1 MAIKSLGQLTV
12 DLVLK
17 TGSYTEGVGRAER
30 ANERLQ
36 KGLKKQRDELA
47 RLVGQIDP
55 VVAEYARID
64 KMEQKLRQNRK
75 RGLLSGDDFDR
86 YLGKL
91 NEMRKSVGQTSI
103 EFDKTGI
110 SAGQMQ
116 AALRGL
122 PAQFTDIAVSLQ
134 GGQKPLTV
142 LLQQGGQLKDMFGGI
157 GPAARAM
164 GGYIAGLVN
173 PFSLAAASAG
183 ALALAYYQGSE
194 EADRY
199 RDAIILTGNASGV
212 TADKLADMARSL
224 DEISG
229 TQRNAAKAI
238 AEIAST
244 GKIAADEIGMV
255 AQAAVMM
262 ESATGKAVS
271 ETVAEFVKLA
281 EEPSKAIAELNKNQN
296 FLTQAVYEQ
305 ITALEKQGRTQ
316 EAVTLA
322 VKTYSE
328 TLNQRTNEIT
338 ENLGYIESA
347 WRSLKNGAAEAWDAI
362 LSVGRSETEYDALSE
377 LNEQIEDAQRR
388 LNNARS
394 MLNSGI
400 ASTGYGTGK
409 VDYSEQ
415 EKAAKKAL
423 ESLTKERDLLSDKI
437 KTQEEEAKKK
447 AEINQL
453 EKDAIEASQAINKV
467 KEEGLSLDEKREKA
481 IKAYLDN
488 IEKIRKANPQ
498 SALLN
503 PKAIE
508 KDLERIKEQFKEPEK
523 RAKAY
528 VDGAGLQM
536 LMRLREQEA
545 ALREQLTTSS
555 KLGSSQQELAKFEQQ
570 IADIKEKKTL
580 TTQQKSLLAEEGAI
594 REQLKK
600 NVAIEN
606 ELALREQAIR
616 IQNMQSAVTSQLAND
631 VQKYEQAL
639 ASYTG
644 DEDKLSRLREEEAIR
659 ADIAKQ
665 IERATAQNLAGKI
678 TNDEL
683 DAQKAMLQQSL
694 DDRLA
699 AQKAYYEKVDELESD
714 WTVGSRKSFDAYVRE
729 ANSAAKQS
737 EKFFTGTFSAM
748 EDAIF
753 KFSTTGKL
761 SFHDFAA
768 SVIADIARIASQKA
782 AAGLLEMG
790 VNIFSSAYG
799 GGAAASAPSTGYDAG
814 FTGGYNSIGFSSGGY
829 TGAGGKY
836 EPAGIVHKGEV
847 VWSQEDV
854 ARAGGLGIVEMLR
867 NGLIGYKEG
876 LKGYASGGVV
886 GGFSDS
892 VSAPQDQS
900 VVIQQQINVPDSQF
914 SGSTNADQ
922 QAVAKAYADSAKL
935 GAREEI
941 MRQLQPGGLIW
952 RAQNNR

>member
-1 MAIKSLGQLTV
+1 MASRSLGNLTV
-12 DLVLK
+12 NMVMN
-17 TGSYTEGVGRAER
+17 TGSFTQGAGRAE
-30 ANERLQ
+30 AAVERLN
-36 KGLKKQRDELA
+36 KAAKKQRDELA

-55 VVAEYARID
+55 VVAEYDRID
-64 KMEQKLRQNRK
+64 KMEEKLRKHRK
-75 RGLLSGDDFDR
+75 DGLLGQEDFDL

-91 NEMRKSVGQTSI
+91 KDMRASVGQASV
-103 EFDKTGI
+103 EFDKNGL
-110 SAGQMQ
+110 SAKQMQ

-134 GGQKPLTV
+134 GGQAPLTV

-157 GPAARAM
+157 GPAAKAM
-164 GGYIAGLVN
+164 GGYVAGLIN

-212 TADKLADMARSL
+212 TADKLADMAKRL
-224 DEISG
+224 DDISG

-305 ITALEKQGRTQ
+305 ITALEKQGKTQ

-347 WRSLKNGAAEAWDAI
+347 WRSLKNGAAEAWDAM

-488 IEKIRKANPQ
+488 IEKIRKSNPQ
-498 SALLN
+498 SALLD

-508 KDLERIKEQFKEPEK
+508 KDLERIKEQFKDPEK

-545 ALREQLTTSS
+545 ALREQLTTSG

-580 TTQQKSLLAEEGAI
+580 TTQQKSLLAEQDAI
-594 REQLKK
+594 RDQLNK
-600 NVAIEN
+600 NIAIEQ

-616 IQNMQSAVTSQLAND
+616 LQNMQASVTAQLAND
-631 VQKYEQAL
+631 IQKYEQSL
-639 ASYTG
+639 ANYGAG
-644 DEDKLSRLREEEAIR
+644 DEALKRLREEQAIR
-659 ADIAKQ
+659 DDIAKQ
-665 IERATAQNLAGKI
+665 MERATSQNLAGKI
-678 TNDEL
+678 SNDEL
-683 DAQKAMLQQSL
+683 DSQRALLETSLQ
-694 DDRLA
+694 DRLA
-699 AQKAYYEKVDELESD
+699 AMQKYYQDVDQMEGD
-714 WTVGSRKSFDAYVRE
+714 WKLGAKSAFENYVYE
-729 ANSAAKQS
+729 AQRAAEISKQ
-737 EKFFTGTFSAM
+737 FFSGAFNTM
-748 EDAIF
+748 EDSIYNF
-753 KFSTTGKL
+753 VTTGKL
-761 SFHDFAA
+761 SFKDFAA
-768 SVIADIARIASQKA
+768 SIISDMARIASQQA
-782 AAGLLEMG
+782 ALGILQ
-790 VNIFSSAYG
+790 
-799 GGAAASAPSTGYDAG
+799 TGAG
-814 FTGGYNSIGFSSGGY
+814 FLKDSSLAGFFGFSSGGY
-829 TGAGGKY
+829 TGSGGKF

-847 VWSQEDV
+847 VWSQDDIN
-854 ARAGGLGIVEMLR
+854 RAGGVGIVEALR
-867 NGLIGYKEG
+867 KGALNFKEG
-876 LKGYASGGVV
+876 LKGYADGGVV
-886 GGFSDS
+886 GM
-892 VSAPQDQS
+892 APALAGATS
-900 VVIQQQINVPDSQF
+900 SYSSSIAIQQEINIGQSE
-914 SGSTNADQ
+914 SGTSANP
-922 QAVAKAYADSAKL
+922 QAVAKAYADAAKM

-941 MRQLQPGGLIW
+941 IRQLQPGGMIW
-952 RAQNNR
+952 RAQNGR

>member
-1 MAIKSLGQLTV
+1 MASRSLGNLTV
-12 DLVLK
+12 NMVMN
-17 TGSYTEGVGRAER
+17 TGSFTQGAGRAE
-30 ANERLQ
+30 AAVERLN
-36 KGLKKQRDELA
+36 KSAKKQRDELA

-55 VVAEYARID
+55 VVAEYDRID
-64 KMEQKLRQNRK
+64 KMEEKLRKHRK
-75 RGLLSGDDFDR
+75 DGLLGQEDFDL

-91 NEMRKSVGQTSI
+91 KDMRASVGQASV
-103 EFDKTGI
+103 EFDKNGL
-110 SAGQMQ
+110 SAKQLQ
-116 AALRGL
+116 ASLRGL

-134 GGQKPLTV
+134 GGQNPLTV
-142 LLQQGGQLKDMFGGI
+142 FLQQGGQLKDMFGGI
-157 GPAARAM
+157 GPAAKAM
-164 GGYIAGLVN
+164 GGYVAGLIN

-212 TADKLADMARSL
+212 TADKLADMAKRL

-305 ITALEKQGRTQ
+305 ITALEKQGKTQ

-347 WRSLKNGAAEAWDAI
+347 WRSLKNGAAEAWDAM

-498 SALLN
+498 SAMLD

-545 ALREQLTTSS
+545 ALREQLTTSG

-580 TTQQKSLLAEEGAI
+580 TTQQKSLLAEQDAI
-594 REQLKK
+594 RDQLNK
-600 NVAIEN
+600 NIAIEQ

-616 IQNMQSAVTSQLAND
+616 LQNMQASVTAQLAND
-631 VQKYEQAL
+631 IQKYEQSL
-639 ASYTG
+639 ANYGAG
-644 DEDKLSRLREEEAIR
+644 DEALKRLREEQAIR
-659 ADIAKQ
+659 DDIAKQ
-665 IERATAQNLAGKI
+665 MERATSQNLAGKI
-678 TNDEL
+678 SNDEL
-683 DAQKAMLQQSL
+683 DSQRALLEKSLQ
-694 DDRLA
+694 DRLDA
-699 AQKAYYEKVDELESD
+699 MAQYYQQLDALESD
-714 WTVGSRKSFDAYVRE
+714 WSNGAKSAFDNYLYE
-729 ANSAAKQS
+729 AQRAAEISKQ
-737 EKFFTGTFSAM
+737 FFSGAFNAM
-748 EDAIF
+748 EDSIY
-753 KFSTTGKL
+753 KFATTGKL
-761 SFHDFAA
+761 SFKDFAT
-768 SVIADIARIASQKA
+768 SIISDMARIASQQA
-782 AAGLLEMG
+782 AAGLLEL
-790 VNIFSSAYG
+790 G
-799 GGAAASAPSTGYDAG
+799 GGLLGGGG
-814 FTGGYNSIGFSSGGY
+814 FGSLFGFSSGGY
-829 TGAGGKY
+829 TGSGGKF

-847 VWSQEDV
+847 VWSQDDIN
-854 ARAGGLGIVEMLR
+854 RAGGVGIVEALR
-867 NGLIGYKEG
+867 KGALNFKEG
-876 LKGYASGGVV
+876 LKGYANGGVV
-886 GGFSDS
+886 GMVPALAGATSS
-892 VSAPQDQS
+892 YSSSIA
-900 VVIQQQINVPDSQF
+900 IQQEINIGQSE
-914 SGSTNADQ
+914 SGTSANP
-922 QAVAKAYADSAKL
+922 QAVAKAYADAAKM

-941 MRQLQPGGLIW
+941 IRQLQPGGMIW
-952 RAQNNR
+952 RAQNGR

>member
-1 MAIKSLGQLTV
+1 MATKSLGNLTV
-12 DLVLK
+12 GLVLK
-17 TGSYTEGVGRAER
+17 TGSYQEGVGRVEA
-30 ANERLQ
+30 ANARLT
-36 KGLKKQRDELA
+36 KSVEKQRNELA

-55 VVAEYARID
+55 VVAEYDRID
-64 KMEQKLRQNRK
+64 KMEEKLRKHRK
-75 RGLLSGDDFDR
+75 DGLLGKEDFDL

-91 NEMRKSVGQTSI
+91 KDMRASVGQASV
-103 EFDKTGI
+103 EFDKNGI
-110 SAGQMQ
+110 SAKQMQ
-116 AALRGL
+116 AALRGV

-134 GGQKPLTV
+134 GGQNPLTV
-142 LLQQGGQLKDMFGGI
+142 FLQQGGQLKDMFGGI
-157 GPAARAM
+157 GPAAKAM
-164 GGYIAGLVN
+164 GGYIAGLIN

-212 TADKLADMARSL
+212 TADKLADMAKRL

-305 ITALEKQGRTQ
+305 ITALEKQGKTQ
-316 EAVTLA
+316 EAARLA
-322 VKTYSE
+322 METYSKE
-328 TLNQRTNEIT
+328 LVERSSDVKKG
-338 ENLGYIESA
+338 LGTIERA
-347 WRSLKNGAAEAWDAI
+347 WEGIKKVSSEAWDAM
-362 LSVGRSETEYDALSE
+362 LNVGRRETDYDALAE

-453 EKDAIEASQAINKV
+453 EKSAIEASQAINKV

-481 IKAYLDN
+481 VKAYLDN

-498 SALLN
+498 SELLD

-508 KDLERIKEQFKEPEK
+508 KDLERIKDQFKEPEK

-545 ALREQLTTSS
+545 ALREQLTTSG

-580 TTQQKSLLAEEGAI
+580 TTQQKSLLAEQDAI
-594 REQLKK
+594 RDQLNK
-600 NVAIEN
+600 NIAIEQ

-616 IQNMQSAVTSQLAND
+616 LQNMQASVTAQLAND
-631 VQKYEQAL
+631 IQKYEQSL
-639 ASYTG
+639 ANYGAG
-644 DEDKLSRLREEEAIR
+644 DEALKRLREEQAIR
-659 ADIAKQ
+659 DDIAKQ
-665 IERATAQNLAGKI
+665 MERATSQNLAGKI
-678 TNDEL
+678 SNDEL
-683 DAQKAMLQQSL
+683 DSQRALLETSLQ
-694 DDRLA
+694 DRLDA
-699 AQKAYYEKVDELESD
+699 MAQYYQQLDALESD
-714 WTVGSRKSFDAYVRE
+714 WSNGAKSAFDNYLYEAQRAAEISKQFFSGSF
-729 ANSAAKQS
+729 N
-737 EKFFTGTFSAM
+737 AM
-748 EDAIF
+748 EDSIY
-753 KFSTTGKL
+753 KFATTGKL
-761 SFHDFAA
+761 SFKDFAT
-768 SVIADIARIASQKA
+768 SIISDMARIASQQA
-782 AAGLLEMG
+782 AAGLLEL
-790 VNIFSSAYG
+790 G
-799 GGAAASAPSTGYDAG
+799 GGLLGGGG
-814 FTGGYNSIGFSSGGY
+814 FGSLFGFSSGGY
-829 TGAGGKY
+829 TGSGGKF

-847 VWSQEDV
+847 VWSQDDIN
-854 ARAGGLGIVEMLR
+854 RAGGVGIVEALR
-867 NGLIGYKEG
+867 KGALNFKEG
-876 LKGYASGGVV
+876 LKGYADGGVV
-886 GGFSDS
+886 GM
-892 VSAPQDQS
+892 APALAGATS
-900 VVIQQQINVPDSQF
+900 SYSSSIAIQQEINIGQSE
-914 SGSTNADQ
+914 SGTSANP
-922 QAVAKAYADSAKL
+922 QAVAKAYADAAKM

-941 MRQLQPGGLIW
+941 IRQLQPGGMIW
-952 RAQNNR
+952 RAQNGR

>member
-1 MAIKSLGQLTV
+1 MASRSLGNLTV
-12 DLVLK
+12 NMVMN
-17 TGSYTEGVGRAER
+17 TGSFTQGAGRAE
-30 ANERLQ
+30 AAVERLN
-36 KGLKKQRDELA
+36 KAAKKQRDELA

-55 VVAEYARID
+55 VVAEYDRID
-64 KMEQKLRQNRK
+64 KMEEKLRKHRK
-75 RGLLSGDDFDR
+75 DGLLGQEDFDL

-91 NEMRKSVGQTSI
+91 KDMRASVGQASA
-103 EFDKTGI
+103 EFDKNGI
-110 SAGQMQ
+110 SAGQMK

-134 GGQKPLTV
+134 GGQAPLTV

-157 GPAARAM
+157 GPAAKAM
-164 GGYIAGLVN
+164 GGYVAGLIN

-212 TADKLADMARSL
+212 TADKLADMAKRL

-305 ITALEKQGRTQ
+305 ITALEKQGKTQ
-316 EAVTLA
+316 EAARLA
-322 VKTYSE
+322 METYSKE
-328 TLNQRTNEIT
+328 LVERSSDVKKG
-338 ENLGYIESA
+338 LGTIERA
-347 WRSLKNGAAEAWDAI
+347 WEGIKKVSSEAWDAM
-362 LSVGRSETEYDALSE
+362 LNVGRRETDYDALAE
-377 LNEQIEDAQRR
+377 INEQIEDAQRR

-467 KEEGLSLDEKREKA
+467 KEEGLSLDEKRDKA

-498 SALLN
+498 SELLD

-545 ALREQLTTSS
+545 ALREQEAALREQLTTSG

-580 TTQQKSLLAEEGAI
+580 TTQQKSLLAEQDAI
-594 REQLKK
+594 RDQLNK
-600 NVAIEN
+600 NIAIEQ

-616 IQNMQSAVTSQLAND
+616 LQNMQASVTAQLAND
-631 VQKYEQAL
+631 IQKYEQSL
-639 ASYTG
+639 ANYGAG
-644 DEDKLSRLREEEAIR
+644 DEALKRLREEQAIR
-659 ADIAKQ
+659 DDIAKQ
-665 IERATAQNLAGKI
+665 MERATSQNLAGKI
-678 TNDEL
+678 SNDEL
-683 DAQKAMLQQSL
+683 DSQRALLETSLQ
-694 DDRLA
+694 DRLDA
-699 AQKAYYEKVDELESD
+699 MAQYYKQLDALESD
-714 WTVGSRKSFDAYVRE
+714 WSNGAKSAFDNYLYE
-729 ANSAAKQS
+729 AQRAAEISKQ
-737 EKFFTGTFSAM
+737 FFSGAFNAM
-748 EDAIF
+748 EDSIY
-753 KFSTTGKL
+753 KFATTGKL
-761 SFHDFAA
+761 SFKDFAA
-768 SVIADIARIASQKA
+768 SIISDMARIASQQA
-782 AAGLLEMG
+782 AAGLLEL
-790 VNIFSSAYG
+790 G
-799 GGAAASAPSTGYDAG
+799 GGLLGGGG
-814 FTGGYNSIGFSSGGY
+814 FGSLFGFSSGGY
-829 TGAGGKY
+829 TGSGGKF

-847 VWSQEDV
+847 VWSQDDIN
-854 ARAGGLGIVEMLR
+854 RAGGVGIVEALR
-867 NGLIGYKEG
+867 KGALNFKEG
-876 LKGYASGGVV
+876 LKGYADGGVV
-886 GGFSDS
+886 GM
-892 VSAPQDQS
+892 APALAGATS
-900 VVIQQQINVPDSQF
+900 SYSSSIAIQQEINIGQSE
-914 SGSTNADQ
+914 SGTSANP
-922 QAVAKAYADSAKL
+922 QAVAKAYADAAKM

-941 MRQLQPGGLIW
+941 IRQLQPGGMIW
-952 RAQNNR
+952 RAQNGR

>member
-1 MAIKSLGQLTV
+1 MATKSLGNLTV
-12 DLVLK
+12 GLVLK
-17 TGSYTEGVGRAER
+17 TGSYQEGVGRVEA
-30 ANERLQ
+30 ANARLT
-36 KGLKKQRDELA
+36 KSVEKQRNELA

-55 VVAEYARID
+55 VVAEYDRID
-64 KMEQKLRQNRK
+64 KMEEKLRKHRK
-75 RGLLSGDDFDR
+75 DGLLGQEDFDL

-91 NEMRKSVGQTSI
+91 KDMRASVGQASV
-103 EFDKTGI
+103 EFDKNGL
-110 SAGQMQ
+110 SAKQMQ

-134 GGQKPLTV
+134 GGQNPLTV
-142 LLQQGGQLKDMFGGI
+142 FLQQGGQLKDMFGGI
-157 GPAARAM
+157 GPAAKAM
-164 GGYIAGLVN
+164 GGYVAGLIN

-183 ALALAYYQGSE
+183 ALTLAYYQGSE

-212 TADKLADMARSL
+212 TADKLADMAKRL
-224 DEISG
+224 DDISG

-305 ITALEKQGRTQ
+305 ITALEKQGKTQ

-328 TLNQRTNEIT
+328 TLNQRTSEIT

-347 WRSLKNGAAEAWDAI
+347 WRSLKNGAAEAWDAM
-362 LSVGRSETEYDALSE
+362 LSVGRSETEYDALAE

-453 EKDAIEASQAINKV
+453 EKSAIEASQAINKV

-481 IKAYLDN
+481 VKAYLDN

-498 SALLN
+498 SELLD

-545 ALREQLTTSS
+545 ALREQLTTSG

-580 TTQQKSLLAEEGAI
+580 TTQQKSLLAEQDAI
-594 REQLKK
+594 RDQLNK
-600 NVAIEN
+600 NIAIEQ

-616 IQNMQSAVTSQLAND
+616 LQNMQASVTAQLAND
-631 VQKYEQAL
+631 IQKYEQSL
-639 ASYTG
+639 ANYGAG
-644 DEDKLSRLREEEAIR
+644 DEALKRLREEQAIR
-659 ADIAKQ
+659 DDIAKQ
-665 IERATAQNLAGKI
+665 MERATSQNLAGKI
-678 TNDEL
+678 SNDEL
-683 DAQKAMLQQSL
+683 DSQRALLETSLQ
-694 DDRLA
+694 DRLA
-699 AQKAYYEKVDELESD
+699 AMQKYYQDVDQMEGD
-714 WTVGSRKSFDAYVRE
+714 WKLGAKSAFENYVYE
-729 ANSAAKQS
+729 AQRAAEISKQ
-737 EKFFTGTFSAM
+737 FFSGAFNTM
-748 EDAIF
+748 EDSIY
-753 KFSTTGKL
+753 KFATTGKL
-761 SFHDFAA
+761 SFKDFAA
-768 SVIADIARIASQKA
+768 SIISDMARIASQQA
-782 AAGLLEMG
+782 ALGILQ
-790 VNIFSSAYG
+790 
-799 GGAAASAPSTGYDAG
+799 TGAG
-814 FTGGYNSIGFSSGGY
+814 FLKDSSLAGFLGFSSGGY
-829 TGAGGKY
+829 TGSGGKF
-836 EPAGIVHKGEV
+836 EPAGIVHKREI
-847 VWSQEDV
+847 VWSEEDIN
-854 ARAGGLGIVEMLR
+854 RAGGVGIVEALR
-867 NGLIGYKEG
+867 KGALNFKEG
-876 LKGYASGGVV
+876 LKGYADGGVV
-886 GGFSDS
+886 GM
-892 VSAPQDQS
+892 APALAGATS
-900 VVIQQQINVPDSQF
+900 SYSSSIAIQQEINIGQSE
-914 SGSTNADQ
+914 SGTSANP
-922 QAVAKAYADSAKL
+922 QAVAKAYADAAKM

-941 MRQLQPGGLIW
+941 IRQLQPGGMIW
-952 RAQNNR
+952 RAQNGR

>member
-1 MAIKSLGQLTV
+1 MATKSLGNLTV
-12 DLVLK
+12 GLVLK
-17 TGSYTEGVGRAER
+17 TGSYQEGVGRVEA
-30 ANERLQ
+30 ANARLT
-36 KGLKKQRDELA
+36 KSVEKQRNELA

-55 VVAEYARID
+55 VVAEYDRID
-64 KMEQKLRQNRK
+64 KMEEKLRKHRK
-75 RGLLSGDDFDR
+75 DGLLGQEDFDL

-91 NEMRKSVGQTSI
+91 KDMRASVGQASV
-103 EFDKTGI
+103 EFDKNGL
-110 SAGQMQ
+110 SAKQMQ

-134 GGQKPLTV
+134 GGQNPLTV
-142 LLQQGGQLKDMFGGI
+142 FLQQGGQLKDMFGGI
-157 GPAARAM
+157 GPAAKAM
-164 GGYIAGLVN
+164 GGYVAGLIN

-183 ALALAYYQGSE
+183 ALTLAYYQGSE

-212 TADKLADMARSL
+212 TADKLADMAKRL

-305 ITALEKQGRTQ
+305 ITALEKQGKTQ

-328 TLNQRTNEIT
+328 TLNQRTSEIT
-338 ENLGYIESA
+338 ENLGYIEGA
-347 WRSLKNGAAEAWDAI
+347 WRSLKNGAAEAWDAM
-362 LSVGRSETEYDALSE
+362 LSVGRSETEYDALAE

-453 EKDAIEASQAINKV
+453 EKDAIAASQAINKV

-481 IKAYLDN
+481 VKAYLDN

-498 SALLN
+498 SELLD

-545 ALREQLTTSS
+545 ALREQLTTSG

-580 TTQQKSLLAEEGAI
+580 TTQQKSLLAEQDAI
-594 REQLKK
+594 RDQLNK
-600 NVAIEN
+600 NIAIEQ

-616 IQNMQSAVTSQLAND
+616 LQNMQASVTAQLAND
-631 VQKYEQAL
+631 IQKYEQSL
-639 ASYTG
+639 ANYGAG
-644 DEDKLSRLREEEAIR
+644 DEALKRLREEQAIR
-659 ADIAKQ
+659 DDIAKQ
-665 IERATAQNLAGKI
+665 MERATSQNLAGKI
-678 TNDEL
+678 SNDEL
-683 DAQKAMLQQSL
+683 DSQRALLETSLQ
-694 DDRLA
+694 DRLDA
-699 AQKAYYEKVDELESD
+699 MAQYYQQLDALESD
-714 WTVGSRKSFDAYVRE
+714 WSNGAKSAFDNYLYE
-729 ANSAAKQS
+729 AQRAAEISKQ
-737 EKFFTGTFSAM
+737 FFSGAFNAM
-748 EDAIF
+748 EDSIY
-753 KFSTTGKL
+753 KFATTGKL
-761 SFHDFAA
+761 SFKDFAT
-768 SVIADIARIASQKA
+768 SIISDMARIASQQA
-782 AAGLLEMG
+782 AAGLLEL
-790 VNIFSSAYG
+790 G
-799 GGAAASAPSTGYDAG
+799 GGLLGGGG
-814 FTGGYNSIGFSSGGY
+814 FGSLFGFSSGGY
-829 TGAGGKY
+829 TGSGGKF

-847 VWSQEDV
+847 VWSQDDIN
-854 ARAGGLGIVEMLR
+854 RAGGVGIVEALR
-867 NGLIGYKEG
+867 KGALNFKEG
-876 LKGYASGGVV
+876 LKGYADGGVV
-886 GGFSDS
+886 GM
-892 VSAPQDQS
+892 APALAGATS
-900 VVIQQQINVPDSQF
+900 SYSSSIAIQQEINIGQSE
-914 SGSTNADQ
+914 SGTSANP
-922 QAVAKAYADSAKL
+922 QAVAKAYADAAKM

-941 MRQLQPGGLIW
+941 IRQLQPGGMIW
-952 RAQNNR
+952 RAQNGR

>member
-1 MAIKSLGQLTV
+1 MATKSLGNLTV
-12 DLVLK
+12 GLVLK
-17 TGSYTEGVGRAER
+17 TGSYQEGVGRVEA
-30 ANERLQ
+30 ANARLT
-36 KGLKKQRDELA
+36 KSVEKQRNELA

-55 VVAEYARID
+55 VVAEYDRID
-64 KMEQKLRQNRK
+64 KMEEKLRKHRK
-75 RGLLSGDDFDR
+75 DGLLGKEDFDL

-91 NEMRKSVGQTSI
+91 KDMRASVGQASV
-103 EFDKTGI
+103 EFDKNGL
-110 SAGQMQ
+110 SAKQMQ
-116 AALRGL
+116 ASLRGL

-134 GGQKPLTV
+134 GGQEPLTV

-157 GPAARAM
+157 GPAAKAM
-164 GGYIAGLVN
+164 GGYVAGLIN

-183 ALALAYYQGSE
+183 ALTLAYYQGSE

-212 TADKLADMARSL
+212 TADKLADMAKRL

-305 ITALEKQGRTQ
+305 ITALEKQGKTQ
-316 EAVTLA
+316 EAVALA

-328 TLNQRTNEIT
+328 TLNQRTSEIT

-347 WRSLKNGAAEAWDAI
+347 WRSLKNGAAEAWDAM
-362 LSVGRSETEYDALSE
+362 LSVGRSETEYDALAE

-498 SALLN
+498 SALLD

-545 ALREQLTTSS
+545 ALREQLTTSG

-580 TTQQKSLLAEEGAI
+580 TTQQKSLLAEQDAI
-594 REQLKK
+594 RDQLNK
-600 NVAIEN
+600 NIAIEQ

-616 IQNMQSAVTSQLAND
+616 LQNMQASVTAQLAND
-631 VQKYEQAL
+631 IQKYEQSL
-639 ASYTG
+639 ANYGAG
-644 DEDKLSRLREEEAIR
+644 DEALKRLREEQAIR
-659 ADIAKQ
+659 DDIAKQ
-665 IERATAQNLAGKI
+665 MERATSQNLAGKI
-678 TNDEL
+678 SNDEL
-683 DAQKAMLQQSL
+683 DSQRALLETSLQ
-694 DDRLA
+694 DRLDA
-699 AQKAYYEKVDELESD
+699 MAQYYQQLDALESD
-714 WTVGSRKSFDAYVRE
+714 WSNGAKSAFDNYLYE
-729 ANSAAKQS
+729 AQRAAEISKQ
-737 EKFFTGTFSAM
+737 FFSGAFNAM
-748 EDAIF
+748 EDSIY
-753 KFSTTGKL
+753 KFATTGKL
-761 SFHDFAA
+761 SFKDFAT
-768 SVIADIARIASQKA
+768 SIISDMARIASQQA
-782 AAGLLEMG
+782 AAGLLEL
-790 VNIFSSAYG
+790 G
-799 GGAAASAPSTGYDAG
+799 GGLFGGGG
-814 FTGGYNSIGFSSGGY
+814 FGSLFGFSSGGY
-829 TGAGGKY
+829 TGSGGKF

-847 VWSQEDV
+847 VWSQDDIN
-854 ARAGGLGIVEMLR
+854 RAGGVGIVEALR
-867 NGLIGYKEG
+867 KGALNFKEG
-876 LKGYASGGVV
+876 LKGYADGGVV
-886 GGFSDS
+886 GM
-892 VSAPQDQS
+892 APALAGATS
-900 VVIQQQINVPDSQF
+900 SYSSSIAIQQEINIGQSE
-914 SGSTNADQ
+914 SGTSANP
-922 QAVAKAYADSAKL
+922 QAVAKAYADAAKM

-941 MRQLQPGGLIW
+941 IRQLQPGGMIW
-952 RAQNNR
+952 RAQNGR

>member
-1 MAIKSLGQLTV
+1 MASRSLGNLTV
-12 DLVLK
+12 NMVMN
-17 TGSYTEGVGRAER
+17 TGSFTQGAGRAE
-30 ANERLQ
+30 AAVERLN
-36 KGLKKQRDELA
+36 KAAKKQRDELA

-55 VVAEYARID
+55 VVAEYDRID
-64 KMEQKLRQNRK
+64 KMEEKLRKHRK
-75 RGLLSGDDFDR
+75 DGLLGQEDFDL

-91 NEMRKSVGQTSI
+91 KDMRASVGQASV
-103 EFDKTGI
+103 EFDKNGL
-110 SAGQMQ
+110 SAKQLQ
-116 AALRGL
+116 ASLRGL

-134 GGQKPLTV
+134 GGQAPLTV

-157 GPAARAM
+157 GPAAKAM
-164 GGYIAGLVN
+164 GGYVAGLIN

-212 TADKLADMARSL
+212 TADKLADMAKRL
-224 DEISG
+224 DDISG

-244 GKIAADEIGMV
+244 GKISADEIGMV

-305 ITALEKQGRTQ
+305 ITALEKQGKTQ
-316 EAVTLA
+316 EAARLA
-322 VKTYSE
+322 METYSE
-328 TLNQRTNEIT
+328 ELVERSSDVKKG
-338 ENLGYIESA
+338 LGTIERA
-347 WRSLKNGAAEAWDAI
+347 WEGIKKVSSEAWDAM
-362 LSVGRSETEYDALSE
+362 LNVGRRETDYDALAE
-377 LNEQIEDAQRR
+377 INEQIEDAQRK

-467 KEEGLSLDEKREKA
+467 KEEGLSLDDKREKA

-498 SALLN
+498 SELLD

-508 KDLERIKEQFKEPEK
+508 KDLDRIKEQFKEPEK

-545 ALREQLTTSS
+545 ALREQLTTSG

-580 TTQQKSLLAEEGAI
+580 TTQQKSLLAEQDAI
-594 REQLKK
+594 RDQLNK
-600 NVAIEN
+600 NIAIEQ

-616 IQNMQSAVTSQLAND
+616 LQNMQASVTAQLASD
-631 VQKYEQAL
+631 IQKYEQSL
-639 ASYTG
+639 ANYGAG
-644 DEDKLSRLREEEAIR
+644 DEALKRLREEQAIR
-659 ADIAKQ
+659 DDIAKQ
-665 IERATAQNLAGKI
+665 MERATSQNLAGKI
-678 TNDEL
+678 SNDEL
-683 DAQKAMLQQSL
+683 DSQRALLEKSLQ
-694 DDRLA
+694 DRLDA
-699 AQKAYYEKVDELESD
+699 MAQYYQQLDALESD
-714 WTVGSRKSFDAYVRE
+714 WSNGAKSAFDNYLYE
-729 ANSAAKQS
+729 AQRAAEISKQ
-737 EKFFTGTFSAM
+737 FFSGAFNAM
-748 EDAIF
+748 EDSIY
-753 KFSTTGKL
+753 KFATTGKL
-761 SFHDFAA
+761 SFKDFAT
-768 SVIADIARIASQKA
+768 SIISDMARIASQQA
-782 AAGLLEMG
+782 AAGLLEL
-790 VNIFSSAYG
+790 G
-799 GGAAASAPSTGYDAG
+799 GGLLGGGG
-814 FTGGYNSIGFSSGGY
+814 FGSLFGFSSGGY
-829 TGAGGKY
+829 TGSGGKF

-847 VWSQEDV
+847 VWSQDDIN
-854 ARAGGLGIVEMLR
+854 RAGGVGIVEALR
-867 NGLIGYKEG
+867 KGALNFKEG
-876 LKGYASGGVV
+876 LKGYADGGVV
-886 GGFSDS
+886 GM
-892 VSAPQDQS
+892 APALAGATS
-900 VVIQQQINVPDSQF
+900 SYSSSIAIQQDINIGQSE
-914 SGSTNADQ
+914 SGTSANP
-922 QAVAKAYADSAKL
+922 QAVAKAYADAAKM

-941 MRQLQPGGLIW
+941 IRQLQPGGMIW
-952 RAQNNR
+952 RAQNGR

>member
-1 MAIKSLGQLTV
+1 MAAKSLGNLTV
-12 DLVLK
+12 NMVMN
-17 TGSYTEGVGRAER
+17 TGSFTEGVGRAEAAADR
-30 ANERLQ
+30 FTKAA
-36 KGLKKQRDELA
+36 KKQKDELA
-47 RLVGQIDP
+47 RLVHQLDP
-55 VVAEYARID
+55 VVAEYDRID
-64 KMEQKLRQNRK
+64 KMEEKLRKHRK
-75 RGLLSGDDFDR
+75 DGLLGKEDFDL

-91 NEMRKSVGQTSI
+91 KDMRASVGQASA
-103 EFDKTGI
+103 EFDKNGI
-110 SAGQMQ
+110 SAGQMK

-134 GGQKPLTV
+134 GGQAPLTV

-157 GPAARAM
+157 GPAAKAM
-164 GGYIAGLVN
+164 GGYVAGLIN

-183 ALALAYYQGSE
+183 ALSLAYYQGSE

-212 TADKLADMARSL
+212 TADKLADMAKRL

-305 ITALEKQGRTQ
+305 ITALEKQGKTQ
-316 EAVTLA
+316 EAARLA
-322 VKTYSE
+322 METYSE
-328 TLNQRTNEIT
+328 ELVERSSDVKKG
-338 ENLGYIESA
+338 LGTIERA
-347 WRSLKNGAAEAWDAI
+347 WEGIKKVSSEAWDAM
-362 LSVGRSETEYDALSE
+362 LNVGREETKYDE
-377 LNEQIEDAQRR
+377 LAEINEQIEDAQRK

-423 ESLTKERDLLSDKI
+423 ESLTKERDLLSDEIKI
-437 KTQEEEAKKK
+437 EEEAAKKE
-447 AEINQL
+447 AEFNKLQN
-453 EKDAIEASQAINKV
+453 DAIEASQAINKV

-498 SALLN
+498 SALLD

-545 ALREQLTTSS
+545 ALREQLTTSG

-580 TTQQKSLLAEEGAI
+580 TTQQKSLLAEQDAI
-594 REQLKK
+594 RDQLNK
-600 NVAIEN
+600 NIAIEQ

-616 IQNMQSAVTSQLAND
+616 LQNMQASVTAQLAND
-631 VQKYEQAL
+631 IQKYEQSL
-639 ASYTG
+639 ANYGAG
-644 DEDKLSRLREEEAIR
+644 DEALKRLREEQAIR
-659 ADIAKQ
+659 DDIAKQ
-665 IERATAQNLAGKI
+665 MERATSQNLAGKI
-678 TNDEL
+678 SNDEL
-683 DAQKAMLQQSL
+683 DSQRALLETSLQ
-694 DDRLA
+694 DRLA
-699 AQKAYYEKVDELESD
+699 AMQKYYQDVDQMEGD
-714 WTVGSRKSFDAYVRE
+714 WKLGAKSAFENYVYE
-729 ANSAAKQS
+729 AQRAAEISKQ
-737 EKFFTGTFSAM
+737 FFSGAFNTM
-748 EDAIF
+748 EDSIYNF
-753 KFSTTGKL
+753 VTTGKL
-761 SFHDFAA
+761 SFKDFAA
-768 SVIADIARIASQKA
+768 SIISDMARIASQQA
-782 AAGLLEMG
+782 ALGILQ
-790 VNIFSSAYG
+790 
-799 GGAAASAPSTGYDAG
+799 TGAG
-814 FTGGYNSIGFSSGGY
+814 FLKDSSLAGFLGFSSGGY
-829 TGAGGKY
+829 TGSGGKF

-847 VWSQEDV
+847 VWSQDDIN
-854 ARAGGLGIVEMLR
+854 RAGGVGIVEALR
-867 NGLIGYKEG
+867 KGALNFKEG
-876 LKGYASGGVV
+876 LKGYADGGLV
-886 GGFSDS
+886 GM
-892 VSAPQDQS
+892 APALAGATS
-900 VVIQQQINVPDSQF
+900 SYSSSIAIQQEINIGQSE
-914 SGSTNADQ
+914 SGTSANP
-922 QAVAKAYADSAKL
+922 QAVAKAYADAAKM

-941 MRQLQPGGLIW
+941 IRQLQPGGMIW
-952 RAQNNR
+952 RAQNGR

>member
-1 MAIKSLGQLTV
+1 MASRSLGNLTV
-12 DLVLK
+12 NMVMN
-17 TGSYTEGVGRAER
+17 TGSFTQGAGRAE
-30 ANERLQ
+30 AAVERLN
-36 KGLKKQRDELA
+36 KAAKKQRDELA

-55 VVAEYARID
+55 VVAEYDRID
-64 KMEQKLRQNRK
+64 KMEEKLRKHRK
-75 RGLLSGDDFDR
+75 DGLLGKEDFDL

-91 NEMRKSVGQTSI
+91 KDMRASVGQASV
-103 EFDKTGI
+103 EFDKNGL
-110 SAGQMQ
+110 SAKQMQ

-134 GGQKPLTV
+134 GGQNPLTV

-157 GPAARAM
+157 GPAAKAM
-164 GGYIAGLVN
+164 GGYVAGLIN
-173 PFSLAAASAG
+173 QFSLAAASAG

-212 TADKLADMARSL
+212 TADKLADMAKRL

-244 GKIAADEIGMV
+244 GKIASDEIGMV

-305 ITALEKQGRTQ
+305 ITALEKQGKTQ
-316 EAVTLA
+316 EAARLA
-322 VKTYSE
+322 METYSE
-328 TLNQRTNEIT
+328 ELVERSSDVKKG
-338 ENLGYIESA
+338 LGTIERA
-347 WRSLKNGAAEAWDAI
+347 WEGIKKVSSEAWDAM
-362 LSVGRSETEYDALSE
+362 LNVGRRETDYDALAE
-377 LNEQIEDAQRR
+377 INEQIEDAQRR

-437 KTQEEEAKKK
+437 KTQEDEAKKK

-498 SALLN
+498 SALLD

-545 ALREQLTTSS
+545 ALREQLTTSG

-580 TTQQKSLLAEEGAI
+580 TTQQKSLLAEQDAI
-594 REQLKK
+594 RDQLNK
-600 NVAIEN
+600 NIAIEQ

-616 IQNMQSAVTSQLAND
+616 LQNMQASVTAQLAND
-631 VQKYEQAL
+631 IQKYEQSL
-639 ASYTG
+639 ANYGAG
-644 DEDKLSRLREEEAIR
+644 DEALKRLREEQAIR
-659 ADIAKQ
+659 DDIAKQ
-665 IERATAQNLAGKI
+665 MERATSQNLAGKI
-678 TNDEL
+678 SNDEL
-683 DAQKAMLQQSL
+683 DSQRALLETSLQ
-694 DDRLA
+694 DRLDA
-699 AQKAYYEKVDELESD
+699 MAQYYQQLDALESD
-714 WTVGSRKSFDAYVRE
+714 WSNGAKSAFDNYLYE
-729 ANSAAKQS
+729 AQRAAEISKQ
-737 EKFFTGTFSAM
+737 FFSGAFNAM
-748 EDAIF
+748 EDSIY
-753 KFSTTGKL
+753 KFATTGKL
-761 SFHDFAA
+761 AFKDFAT
-768 SVIADIARIASQKA
+768 SIISDMARIASQQA
-782 AAGLLEMG
+782 AAGLLEL
-790 VNIFSSAYG
+790 G
-799 GGAAASAPSTGYDAG
+799 GGLLGGGG
-814 FTGGYNSIGFSSGGY
+814 FGSLFGFSSGGY

-847 VWSQEDV
+847 VWSQDDIN
-854 ARAGGLGIVEMLR
+854 RAGGVGIVEALR
-867 NGLIGYKEG
+867 KGALNFKEG
-876 LKGYASGGVV
+876 LKGYADGGVV
-886 GGFSDS
+886 GM
-892 VSAPQDQS
+892 APALAGATS
-900 VVIQQQINVPDSQF
+900 SYSSSIVIQQEINIGQSE
-914 SGSTNADQ
+914 SGTSANP
-922 QAVAKAYADSAKL
+922 QAVAKAYADAAKM

-941 MRQLQPGGLIW
+941 IRQLQPGGMIW
-952 RAQNNR
+952 RAQNGR

>member
-1 MAIKSLGQLTV
+1 MAAKSLGNLTV
-12 DLVLK
+12 NMVMN
-17 TGSYTEGVGRAER
+17 TGSFTEGVGRAEAAADR
-30 ANERLQ
+30 FTKAA
-36 KGLKKQRDELA
+36 KKQKDELA
-47 RLVGQIDP
+47 RLVHQLDP
-55 VVAEYARID
+55 VVAEYDRID
-64 KMEQKLRQNRK
+64 KMEEKLRKHRK
-75 RGLLSGDDFDR
+75 DGLLGKEDFDL

-91 NEMRKSVGQTSI
+91 KDMRASVKRTSA
-103 EFDKTGI
+103 EFEKNGI

-134 GGQKPLTV
+134 GGQAPLTV

-157 GPAARAM
+157 GPAAKAM
-164 GGYIAGLVN
+164 GGYVAGLIN

-183 ALALAYYQGSE
+183 ALTLAYYQGSE

-212 TADKLADMARSL
+212 TADKLADMAKRL

-305 ITALEKQGRTQ
+305 ITALEKQGQTQ
-316 EAVTLA
+316 EAARLA
-322 VKTYSE
+322 METYSE
-328 TLNQRTNEIT
+328 ELVERSSDVKKG
-338 ENLGYIESA
+338 LGTIERA
-347 WRSLKNGAAEAWDAI
+347 WEGIKKVSSEAWDAM
-362 LSVGRSETEYDALSE
+362 LNVGRRETDYDALAE
-377 LNEQIEDAQRR
+377 INEQIEDAQRR

-488 IEKIRKANPQ
+488 IEKIRKVNPT
-498 SALLN
+498 SEALD
-503 PKAIE
+503 PKEIE
-508 KDLERIKEQFKEPEK
+508 KGLKTIREQFKEPEK

-545 ALREQLTTSS
+545 ALREQLTTSG

-580 TTQQKSLLAEEGAI
+580 TTQQKSLLAEQDAI
-594 REQLKK
+594 RDQLNK
-600 NVAIEN
+600 NIAIEQ

-616 IQNMQSAVTSQLAND
+616 LQNMQASVTAQLAND
-631 VQKYEQAL
+631 IQKYEQSL
-639 ASYTG
+639 ANYGAG
-644 DEDKLSRLREEEAIR
+644 DEALKRLREEQAIR
-659 ADIAKQ
+659 DDIAKQ
-665 IERATAQNLAGKI
+665 MERATSQNLAGKI
-678 TNDEL
+678 SNDEL
-683 DAQKAMLQQSL
+683 DSQRALLETSLQ
-694 DDRLA
+694 DRLA
-699 AQKAYYEKVDELESD
+699 AMQKYYQDVDQMEGD
-714 WTVGSRKSFDAYVRE
+714 WKLGAKSAFENYVYE
-729 ANSAAKQS
+729 AQRAAEISKQ
-737 EKFFTGTFSAM
+737 FFSGAFNTM
-748 EDAIF
+748 EDSIYNF
-753 KFSTTGKL
+753 VTTGKL
-761 SFHDFAA
+761 SFKDFAA
-768 SVIADIARIASQKA
+768 SIISDMARIASQQA
-782 AAGLLEMG
+782 ALGILQ
-790 VNIFSSAYG
+790 
-799 GGAAASAPSTGYDAG
+799 TGAG
-814 FTGGYNSIGFSSGGY
+814 FLKDSSLAGFLGFSSGGY
-829 TGAGGKY
+829 TGSGGKF

-847 VWSQEDV
+847 VWSQDDIN
-854 ARAGGLGIVEMLR
+854 RAGGVGIVEALR
-867 NGLIGYKEG
+867 KGALNFKEG
-876 LKGYASGGVV
+876 LKGYADGGVV
-886 GGFSDS
+886 GM
-892 VSAPQDQS
+892 APALAGATS
-900 VVIQQQINVPDSQF
+900 SYSSSIAIQQEINIGQSE
-914 SGSTNADQ
+914 SGTSANP
-922 QAVAKAYADSAKL
+922 QAVAKAYADAAKM

-941 MRQLQPGGLIW
+941 IRQLQPGGMIW
-952 RAQNNR
+952 RAQNGR

>member
-1 MAIKSLGQLTV
+1 MASRSLGNLTV
-12 DLVLK
+12 NMVMN
-17 TGSYTEGVGRAER
+17 TGSFTQGAGRAE
-30 ANERLQ
+30 AAVERLN
-36 KGLKKQRDELA
+36 KSAKKQRDELA

-55 VVAEYARID
+55 VVAEYDRID
-64 KMEQKLRQNRK
+64 KMEEKLRKHRK
-75 RGLLSGDDFDR
+75 DGLLGQEDFDL

-91 NEMRKSVGQTSI
+91 KDMRASVGQASA
-103 EFDKTGI
+103 EFDKNGI
-110 SAGQMQ
+110 SAGQMK

-134 GGQKPLTV
+134 GGQEPLTV

-157 GPAARAM
+157 GPAAKAM
-164 GGYIAGLVN
+164 GGYVAGLIN

-183 ALALAYYQGSE
+183 ALTLAYYQGSE

-212 TADKLADMARSL
+212 TADKLADMAKRL

-281 EEPSKAIAELNKNQN
+281 EEPSKSIAELNKNQN

-305 ITALEKQGRTQ
+305 ITALEKQGKTQ

-347 WRSLKNGAAEAWDAI
+347 WRSLKNGAAEAWDAM

-447 AEINQL
+447 SEINKL
-453 EKDAIEASQAINKV
+453 EQSAIEASQAINKV

-498 SALLN
+498 SALLD

-545 ALREQLTTSS
+545 ALREQLTTSG

-580 TTQQKSLLAEEGAI
+580 TAQQKSLLAEQDAI
-594 REQLKK
+594 RDQLNK
-600 NVAIEN
+600 NIAIEQ

-616 IQNMQSAVTSQLAND
+616 LQNMQASVTAQLAND
-631 VQKYEQAL
+631 IQKYEQSL
-639 ASYTG
+639 ANYGAG
-644 DEDKLSRLREEEAIR
+644 DEALKRLREEQAIR
-659 ADIAKQ
+659 DDIAKQ
-665 IERATAQNLAGKI
+665 MERATSQNLAGKI
-678 TNDEL
+678 SNDEL
-683 DAQKAMLQQSL
+683 DSQRALLEKSLQ
-694 DDRLA
+694 DRLDA
-699 AQKAYYEKVDELESD
+699 MAQYYQQLDALESD
-714 WTVGSRKSFDAYVRE
+714 WSNGAKSAFDNYLYE
-729 ANSAAKQS
+729 AQRAAEISKQ
-737 EKFFTGTFSAM
+737 FFSGAFNAM
-748 EDAIF
+748 EDSIY
-753 KFSTTGKL
+753 KFATTGKL
-761 SFHDFAA
+761 SFKDFAT
-768 SVIADIARIASQKA
+768 SIISDMARIASQQA
-782 AAGLLEMG
+782 AAGLLEL
-790 VNIFSSAYG
+790 G
-799 GGAAASAPSTGYDAG
+799 GGLLGGGG
-814 FTGGYNSIGFSSGGY
+814 FGSLFGFSSGGY
-829 TGAGGKY
+829 TGSGGKF

-847 VWSQEDV
+847 VWSQDDIN
-854 ARAGGLGIVEMLR
+854 RAGGVGIVEALR
-867 NGLIGYKEG
+867 KGALNFKEG
-876 LKGYASGGVV
+876 LKGYADGGVV
-886 GGFSDS
+886 GM
-892 VSAPQDQS
+892 APALAGATS
-900 VVIQQQINVPDSQF
+900 SYSSSIAIQQEINIGQSE
-914 SGSTNADQ
+914 SGTSANP
-922 QAVAKAYADSAKL
+922 QAVAKAYADAAKM
-935 GAREEI
+935 GARDEI
-941 MRQLQPGGLIW
+941 IRQLQPGGMIW
-952 RAQNNR
+952 RAQNGR

>member
-1 MAIKSLGQLTV
+1 MAAKSLGNLTV
-12 DLVLK
+12 NMVMN
-17 TGSYTEGVGRAER
+17 TGSFTEGVGRAEAAADR
-30 ANERLQ
+30 FTKAA
-36 KGLKKQRDELA
+36 KKQKDELA
-47 RLVGQIDP
+47 RLVHQLDP
-55 VVAEYARID
+55 VVAEYDRID
-64 KMEQKLRQNRK
+64 KMEEKLRKHRK
-75 RGLLSGDDFDR
+75 DGLLGQEDFDL

-91 NEMRKSVGQTSI
+91 KDMRASVGQASV
-103 EFDKTGI
+103 EFDKNGL
-110 SAGQMQ
+110 SAKQMQ

-134 GGQKPLTV
+134 GGQAPLTV

-157 GPAARAM
+157 GQAAKAM
-164 GGYIAGLVN
+164 GGYIAGLIN

-183 ALALAYYQGSE
+183 ALALAYYQASE

-212 TADKLADMARSL
+212 TADKLADMAKRL
-224 DEISG
+224 DDISG

-305 ITALEKQGRTQ
+305 ITALEKQGKTQ
-316 EAVTLA
+316 EAARLA
-322 VKTYSE
+322 METYSE
-328 TLNQRTNEIT
+328 ELVERADEAKKG
-338 ENLGYIESA
+338 LGTIEEA
-347 WRSLKNGAAEAWDAI
+347 WDGIKNAASEAWDAM
-362 LSVGRSETEYDALSE
+362 LNVGRKETDYDALAE
-377 LNEQIEDAQRR
+377 INEQIEDAQRR

-423 ESLTKERDLLSDKI
+423 DSLTKERDLLSDKI

-453 EKDAIEASQAINKV
+453 EKSAIEASQAINKV

-481 IKAYLDN
+481 VKAYLDN

-498 SALLN
+498 SELLD

-508 KDLERIKEQFKEPEK
+508 KDLDRIKEQFKEPEK

-545 ALREQLTTSS
+545 ALREQLTTSG

-580 TTQQKSLLAEEGAI
+580 TTQQKSLLAEQDAI
-594 REQLKK
+594 RDQLNK
-600 NVAIEN
+600 NIAIEQ

-616 IQNMQSAVTSQLAND
+616 LQNMQASVTAQLAND
-631 VQKYEQAL
+631 IQKYEQSL
-639 ASYTG
+639 ANYGAG
-644 DEDKLSRLREEEAIR
+644 DEALKRLREEQAIR
-659 ADIAKQ
+659 DDIAKQ
-665 IERATAQNLAGKI
+665 MERATSQNLAGKI
-678 TNDEL
+678 SNDEL
-683 DAQKAMLQQSL
+683 DSQRALFETSLQ
-694 DDRLA
+694 DRLA
-699 AQKAYYEKVDELESD
+699 AMQKYYQDVDQMEGDWKLGVKSAFENYVYEAQRAAEISERFFSD
-714 WTVGSRKSFDAYVRE
+714 AF
-729 ANSAAKQS
+729 N
-737 EKFFTGTFSAM
+737 AM
-748 EDAIF
+748 EDSIYNF
-753 KFSTTGKL
+753 VTTGEL
-761 SFHDFAA
+761 SFKDFAN
-768 SVIADIARIASQKA
+768 SIISDMARIASQQA
-782 AAGLLEMG
+782 ALGLLQ
-790 VNIFSSAYG
+790 
-799 GGAAASAPSTGYDAG
+799 TGAG
-814 FTGGYNSIGFSSGGY
+814 FLKDSSLAGFLGFSSGGY
-829 TGAGGKY
+829 TGSGGKF

-847 VWSQEDV
+847 VWSQDDIN
-854 ARAGGLGIVEMLR
+854 RAGGVGIVEALR
-867 NGLIGYKEG
+867 KGALNFKEG
-876 LKGYASGGVV
+876 LKGYADGGVV
-886 GGFSDS
+886 GM
-892 VSAPQDQS
+892 APALAGATS
-900 VVIQQQINVPDSQF
+900 SYSSSIVIQQEINIGQSE
-914 SGSTNADQ
+914 SGTSANP
-922 QAVAKAYADSAKL
+922 QAVAKAYADAAKM

-941 MRQLQPGGLIW
+941 IMQLKPGGMIW
-952 RAQNNR
+952 RAQNGR

>member
-1 MAIKSLGQLTV
+1 MASRSLGNLTV
-12 DLVLK
+12 NMVMN
-17 TGSYTEGVGRAER
+17 TGSFTQGAGRAE
-30 ANERLQ
+30 AAVERLN
-36 KGLKKQRDELA
+36 KAAKKQRDELA

-55 VVAEYARID
+55 VVAEYDRID
-64 KMEQKLRQNRK
+64 KMEEKLRKHRK
-75 RGLLSGDDFDR
+75 DGLLGQEDFDL

-91 NEMRKSVGQTSI
+91 KDMRASVGQASA
-103 EFDKTGI
+103 EFEKNGI

-134 GGQKPLTV
+134 GGQNPLTV
-142 LLQQGGQLKDMFGGI
+142 FLQQGGQLKDMFGGI
-157 GPAARAM
+157 GPAAKAM
-164 GGYIAGLVN
+164 GGYVAGLIN

-183 ALALAYYQGSE
+183 ALTLAYYQGSE

-212 TADKLADMARSL
+212 TADKLADMAKRL

-316 EAVTLA
+316 EAVALA

-328 TLNQRTNEIT
+328 TLNQRTSEIT

-347 WRSLKNGAAEAWDAI
+347 WVSIKNAASEAWDAI
-362 LSVGRSETEYDALSE
+362 LNVGRDETKYDE
-377 LNEQIEDAQRR
+377 LEDLNSQIQKLEASRKAYQLLIDKGIEDQKV
-388 LNNARS
+388 LFDFQGKIQSIEKNLEPLKARKE
-394 MLNSGI
+394 L
-400 ASTGYGTGK
+400 
-409 VDYSEQ
+409 
-415 EKAAKKAL
+415 L
-423 ESLTKERDLLSDKI
+423 ESTI
-437 KTQEEEAKKK
+437 KSEEEAAKKK

-498 SALLN
+498 SALLD

-545 ALREQLTTSS
+545 ALREQLTTSG

-580 TTQQKSLLAEEGAI
+580 TTQQKSLLAEQDAI
-594 REQLKK
+594 RDQLNK
-600 NVAIEN
+600 NIAIEQ

-616 IQNMQSAVTSQLAND
+616 LQNMQASVTAQLAND
-631 VQKYEQAL
+631 IQKYEQSL
-639 ASYTG
+639 ANYGAG
-644 DEDKLSRLREEEAIR
+644 DEALKRLREEQAIR
-659 ADIAKQ
+659 DDIAKQ
-665 IERATAQNLAGKI
+665 MERATSQNLAGKI
-678 TNDEL
+678 SNDEL
-683 DAQKAMLQQSL
+683 DSQRALLETSLQ
-694 DDRLA
+694 DRLDA
-699 AQKAYYEKVDELESD
+699 MAQYYQQLDALESD
-714 WTVGSRKSFDAYVRE
+714 WSNGAKSAFDNYLYE
-729 ANSAAKQS
+729 AQRAAEISKQFFS
-737 EKFFTGTFSAM
+737 GAFNAIEDSIYKFA
-748 EDAIF
+748 
-753 KFSTTGKL
+753 TTGKL
-761 SFHDFAA
+761 SFKDFAT
-768 SVIADIARIASQKA
+768 SIISDMARIASQQA
-782 AAGLLEMG
+782 AAGLLELG
-790 VNIFSSAYG
+790 RGLLG
-799 GGAAASAPSTGYDAG
+799 GGG
-814 FTGGYNSIGFSSGGY
+814 FGSLFGFSSGGY
-829 TGAGGKY
+829 TGSGGKF

-847 VWSQEDV
+847 VWSQDDIN
-854 ARAGGLGIVEMLR
+854 RAGGVGIVEALR
-867 NGLIGYKEG
+867 KGALNFKEG
-876 LKGYASGGVV
+876 LKGYADGGVV
-886 GGFSDS
+886 GMVPALAGATSS
-892 VSAPQDQS
+892 YSSSIA
-900 VVIQQQINVPDSQF
+900 IQQEINIGQSE
-914 SGSTNADQ
+914 SGTSANP
-922 QAVAKAYADSAKL
+922 QAVAKAYADAAKM

-941 MRQLQPGGLIW
+941 IRQLQPGGMIW
-952 RAQNNR
+952 RAQNGR

>member
-1 MAIKSLGQLTV
+1 MATKSLGNLTV
-12 DLVLK
+12 GLVLK
-17 TGSYTEGVGRAER
+17 TGSYQEGVGRAEA
-30 ANERLQ
+30 ANARLT
-36 KGLKKQRDELA
+36 KSVEKQRNELA

-55 VVAEYARID
+55 VVAEYDRID
-64 KMEQKLRQNRK
+64 KMEEKLRKHRK
-75 RGLLSGDDFDR
+75 DGLLGQEDFDL

-91 NEMRKSVGQTSI
+91 KDMRASVGQASV
-103 EFDKTGI
+103 EFDKNGL
-110 SAGQMQ
+110 SAKQMQ

-134 GGQKPLTV
+134 GGQNPLTV

-157 GPAARAM
+157 GQAAKAM
-164 GGYIAGLVN
+164 GGYIAGLIN

-183 ALALAYYQGSE
+183 ALALAYYQASE

-212 TADKLADMARSL
+212 TADKLADMAKRL

-305 ITALEKQGRTQ
+305 ITALEKQGKTQ
-316 EAVTLA
+316 EAARLA
-322 VKTYSE
+322 METYSE
-328 TLNQRTNEIT
+328 ELVERSSDVKKG
-338 ENLGYIESA
+338 LGTIERA
-347 WRSLKNGAAEAWDAI
+347 WEGIKKVSSEAWDAM
-362 LSVGRSETEYDALSE
+362 LNVGREETKYDE
-377 LNEQIEDAQRR
+377 LAEINEQIEDAQRK

-423 ESLTKERDLLSDKI
+423 ESLTKERDLLSDEIKI
-437 KTQEEEAKKK
+437 EEEAAKKE
-447 AEINQL
+447 AEFNKLQN
-453 EKDAIEASQAINKV
+453 DAIEASQAINKV

-498 SALLN
+498 SALLD

-545 ALREQLTTSS
+545 ALREQLTTSG

-580 TTQQKSLLAEEGAI
+580 TTQQKSLLAEQDAI
-594 REQLKK
+594 RDQLNK
-600 NVAIEN
+600 NIAIEQ

-616 IQNMQSAVTSQLAND
+616 LQNTQASVTAQLAND
-631 VQKYEQAL
+631 IQKYEQSL
-639 ASYTG
+639 ANYGAG
-644 DEDKLSRLREEEAIR
+644 DEALKRLREEQAIR
-659 ADIAKQ
+659 DDIAKQ
-665 IERATAQNLAGKI
+665 MERATSQNLAGKI
-678 TNDEL
+678 SNDEL
-683 DAQKAMLQQSL
+683 DSQRALLEKSLQ
-694 DDRLA
+694 DRLDA
-699 AQKAYYEKVDELESD
+699 MTQYYQQLDALESD
-714 WTVGSRKSFDAYVRE
+714 WSNGAKSAFDNYLYE
-729 ANSAAKQS
+729 AQRAAEISKQ
-737 EKFFTGTFSAM
+737 FFSGAFNAM
-748 EDAIF
+748 EDSIY
-753 KFSTTGKL
+753 KFATTGKL
-761 SFHDFAA
+761 SFKDFAT
-768 SVIADIARIASQKA
+768 SIISDMARIASQQA
-782 AAGLLEMG
+782 AAGLLEL
-790 VNIFSSAYG
+790 G
-799 GGAAASAPSTGYDAG
+799 GGLLGGGG
-814 FTGGYNSIGFSSGGY
+814 FGSLFGFSSGGY
-829 TGAGGKY
+829 TGSGGKF

-847 VWSQEDV
+847 VWSQDDIN
-854 ARAGGLGIVEMLR
+854 RAGGVGIVEALR
-867 NGLIGYKEG
+867 KGALNFKEG
-876 LKGYASGGVV
+876 LKGYANGGVV
-886 GGFSDS
+886 GM
-892 VSAPQDQS
+892 APALAGATS
-900 VVIQQQINVPDSQF
+900 SYSSSIAIQQEINIGQSE
-914 SGSTNADQ
+914 SGTSANP
-922 QAVAKAYADSAKL
+922 QAVAKAYADAAKM

-941 MRQLQPGGLIW
+941 IRQLQPGGMIW
-952 RAQNNR
+952 RAQNGR

>member
-1 MAIKSLGQLTV
+1 MAAKSLGNLTV
-12 DLVLK
+12 NMVMN
-17 TGSYTEGVGRAER
+17 TGSFTEGVGRAEAAADR
-30 ANERLQ
+30 FTKAA
-36 KGLKKQRDELA
+36 KKQKDELA
-47 RLVGQIDP
+47 RLVHQLDP
-55 VVAEYARID
+55 VVAEYDRID
-64 KMEQKLRQNRK
+64 KMEEKLRKHRK
-75 RGLLSGDDFDR
+75 DGLLGKEDFDL

-91 NEMRKSVGQTSI
+91 KDMRASVKRTSA
-103 EFDKTGI
+103 EFDKNGL
-110 SAGQMQ
+110 SAKQMQ
-116 AALRGL
+116 ASLRGL

-134 GGQKPLTV
+134 GGQAPLTV

-157 GPAARAM
+157 GPAAKAM
-164 GGYIAGLVN
+164 GGYVAGLIN

-183 ALALAYYQGSE
+183 ALTLAYYQGSE

-212 TADKLADMARSL
+212 TADKLADMAKRL

-305 ITALEKQGRTQ
+305 ITALEKQGKTQ

-347 WRSLKNGAAEAWDAI
+347 WRSLKNGAAEAWDAM
-362 LSVGRSETEYDALSE
+362 LSVGRSETEYDALYE

-498 SALLN
+498 SALLD

-545 ALREQLTTSS
+545 ALREQLTTSG

-580 TTQQKSLLAEEGAI
+580 TAQQKSLLAEQDAI
-594 REQLKK
+594 RDQLNK
-600 NVAIEN
+600 NIAIEQ

-616 IQNMQSAVTSQLAND
+616 LQNMQASVTAQLAND
-631 VQKYEQAL
+631 IQKYEQSL
-639 ASYTG
+639 ANYGAG
-644 DEDKLSRLREEEAIR
+644 DEALKRLREEQAIR
-659 ADIAKQ
+659 DDIAKQ
-665 IERATAQNLAGKI
+665 MERATSQNLAGKI
-678 TNDEL
+678 SNDEL
-683 DAQKAMLQQSL
+683 DSQRVLLETSLQ
-694 DDRLA
+694 DRLA
-699 AQKAYYEKVDELESD
+699 AMQKYYQDVDQMEGD
-714 WTVGSRKSFDAYVRE
+714 WKLGAKSAFENYVYE
-729 ANSAAKQS
+729 AQRAAEISKQ
-737 EKFFTGTFSAM
+737 FFSGAFNTM
-748 EDAIF
+748 EDSIYNF
-753 KFSTTGKL
+753 VTTGKL
-761 SFHDFAA
+761 SFKDFAA
-768 SVIADIARIASQKA
+768 SIISDMARIASQQA
-782 AAGLLEMG
+782 ALGILQ
-790 VNIFSSAYG
+790 
-799 GGAAASAPSTGYDAG
+799 TGAG
-814 FTGGYNSIGFSSGGY
+814 FLKDSSLAGFLGFSSGGY
-829 TGAGGKY
+829 TGSGGKF

-847 VWSQEDV
+847 VWSQDDIN
-854 ARAGGLGIVEMLR
+854 RAGGVGIVEALR
-867 NGLIGYKEG
+867 KGALNFKEG
-876 LKGYASGGVV
+876 LKGYADGGVV
-886 GGFSDS
+886 GISPALAGATSS
-892 VSAPQDQS
+892 YSSSIA
-900 VVIQQQINVPDSQF
+900 IQQEINIGQSE
-914 SGSTNADQ
+914 SGTSANP
-922 QAVAKAYADSAKL
+922 QAVAKAYADAAKM

-941 MRQLQPGGLIW
+941 IRQLQPGGMIW
-952 RAQNNR
+952 RAQNGR

>member
-1 MAIKSLGQLTV
+1 MASRSLGNLTV
-12 DLVLK
+12 NMVMN
-17 TGSYTEGVGRAER
+17 TGSFTQGAGRAE
-30 ANERLQ
+30 AAVERLN
-36 KGLKKQRDELA
+36 KAAKKQRDELA

-55 VVAEYARID
+55 VVAEYDRID
-64 KMEQKLRQNRK
+64 KMEEKLRKHRK
-75 RGLLSGDDFDR
+75 DGLLGQEDFDL

-91 NEMRKSVGQTSI
+91 KDMRASVGQASV
-103 EFDKTGI
+103 EFDKNGM
-110 SAGQMQ
+110 SAKQMQ

-134 GGQKPLTV
+134 GGQNPLTV
-142 LLQQGGQLKDMFGGI
+142 FLQQGGQLKDMFGGI
-157 GPAARAM
+157 GPAAKAM
-164 GGYIAGLVN
+164 GGYVAGLIN

-183 ALALAYYQGSE
+183 ALTLAYYQGSE

-212 TADKLADMARSL
+212 TADKLADMAKRL
-224 DEISG
+224 DDISG

-316 EAVTLA
+316 EAARLA
-322 VKTYSE
+322 METYSKE
-328 TLNQRTNEIT
+328 LVERSSDVKKG
-338 ENLGYIESA
+338 LGTIERA
-347 WRSLKNGAAEAWDAI
+347 WDGIKKVSSEAWDAM
-362 LSVGRSETEYDALSE
+362 LNVGRRETDYDALAE
-377 LNEQIEDAQRR
+377 INEQIEDAQRR

-423 ESLTKERDLLSDKI
+423 ESLTKDRDLLYDKI

-453 EKDAIEASQAINKV
+453 EKSAIEASQAINKV

-481 IKAYLDN
+481 VKAYLDN

-498 SALLN
+498 SELLD

-545 ALREQLTTSS
+545 ALREQLTTSG

-580 TTQQKSLLAEEGAI
+580 TTQQKSLLAEQDAI
-594 REQLKK
+594 RDQLNK
-600 NVAIEN
+600 NIAIEQ

-616 IQNMQSAVTSQLAND
+616 LQNMQASVTAQLAND
-631 VQKYEQAL
+631 IQKYEQSL
-639 ASYTG
+639 ANYGAG
-644 DEDKLSRLREEEAIR
+644 DEALKRLREEQAIR
-659 ADIAKQ
+659 DDIAKQ
-665 IERATAQNLAGKI
+665 MERATSQNLAGKI
-678 TNDEL
+678 SNDEL
-683 DAQKAMLQQSL
+683 DSQRALLETSLQ
-694 DDRLA
+694 DRLDA
-699 AQKAYYEKVDELESD
+699 MAQYYQQLDALESD
-714 WTVGSRKSFDAYVRE
+714 WSNGAKSAFDNYLYE
-729 ANSAAKQS
+729 AKRAAEISKQ
-737 EKFFTGTFSAM
+737 FFSGAFNAM
-748 EDAIF
+748 EDSIY
-753 KFSTTGKL
+753 KFATTGKL
-761 SFHDFAA
+761 SFKDFAT
-768 SVIADIARIASQKA
+768 SIISDMARIASQQA
-782 AAGLLEMG
+782 AAGLLEL
-790 VNIFSSAYG
+790 G
-799 GGAAASAPSTGYDAG
+799 GGLLGGGG
-814 FTGGYNSIGFSSGGY
+814 FGSLFGFSSGGY
-829 TGAGGKY
+829 TGSGGKF

-847 VWSQEDV
+847 VWSQDDIN
-854 ARAGGLGIVEMLR
+854 RAGGVGIVEALR
-867 NGLIGYKEG
+867 KGALNFKEG
-876 LKGYASGGVV
+876 LKGYADGGVV
-886 GGFSDS
+886 GM
-892 VSAPQDQS
+892 APALAGATNS
-900 VVIQQQINVPDSQF
+900 YSSSIAIQQEINIGQSE
-914 SGSTNADQ
+914 SGTSANP
-922 QAVAKAYADSAKL
+922 QAVAKAYADAAKM

-941 MRQLQPGGLIW
+941 IRQLQPGGMIW
-952 RAQNNR
+952 RAQNGR

>member
-1 MAIKSLGQLTV
+1 MASRSLGNLTV
-12 DLVLK
+12 NMVMN
-17 TGSYTEGVGRAER
+17 TGSFTQGAGRAE
-30 ANERLQ
+30 AAVERLN
-36 KGLKKQRDELA
+36 KAAKKQRDELA

-55 VVAEYARID
+55 VVAEYDRID
-64 KMEQKLRQNRK
+64 KMEEKLRKHRK
-75 RGLLSGDDFDR
+75 DGLLGQEDFDL

-91 NEMRKSVGQTSI
+91 KDMRASVGQASV
-103 EFDKTGI
+103 EFDKNGL
-110 SAGQMQ
+110 SAKQMQ

-134 GGQKPLTV
+134 GGQAPLTV
-142 LLQQGGQLKDMFGGI
+142 FLQQGGQLKDMFGGI
-157 GPAARAM
+157 GPAAKAM
-164 GGYIAGLVN
+164 GGYVAGLIN

-212 TADKLADMARSL
+212 TADKLADMAKRL

-316 EAVTLA
+316 EAARLA
-322 VKTYSE
+322 METYSE
-328 TLNQRTNEIT
+328 ELVERSSDVKKG
-338 ENLGYIESA
+338 LGTIERA
-347 WRSLKNGAAEAWDAI
+347 WEGIKKVSSEAWDAM
-362 LSVGRSETEYDALSE
+362 LNVGREETKYDDLAE
-377 LNEQIEDAQRR
+377 INEQIEDAQRK

-423 ESLTKERDLLSDKI
+423 ESLTKERDLLSDEIKI
-437 KTQEEEAKKK
+437 EEEAAKKE
-447 AEINQL
+447 AEFNKLQN
-453 EKDAIEASQAINKV
+453 DAIEASQAINKV

-498 SALLN
+498 SALLD

-508 KDLERIKEQFKEPEK
+508 KDLDRIKEQFKEPEK

-545 ALREQLTTSS
+545 ALREQLTTSG

-580 TTQQKSLLAEEGAI
+580 TTQQKSLLAEQDAI
-594 REQLKK
+594 RDQLNK
-600 NVAIEN
+600 NIAIEQ
-606 ELALREQAIR
+606 ELALREQTIR
-616 IQNMQSAVTSQLAND
+616 LQNMQASVTAQLAND
-631 VQKYEQAL
+631 IQKYEQSL
-639 ASYTG
+639 ANYGAG
-644 DEDKLSRLREEEAIR
+644 DEALKRLREEQAIR
-659 ADIAKQ
+659 DDIAKQ
-665 IERATAQNLAGKI
+665 MERATSQNLAGKI
-678 TNDEL
+678 SNDEL
-683 DAQKAMLQQSL
+683 DSQRALLETSLQ
-694 DDRLA
+694 DRLA
-699 AQKAYYEKVDELESD
+699 AMQKYYQDVDQMEGD
-714 WTVGSRKSFDAYVRE
+714 WKLGAKSAFENYVYE
-729 ANSAAKQS
+729 AQRAAEISKQ
-737 EKFFTGTFSAM
+737 FFSGAFNTM
-748 EDAIF
+748 EDSIYNF
-753 KFSTTGKL
+753 VTTGKL
-761 SFHDFAA
+761 SFKDFAA
-768 SVIADIARIASQKA
+768 SIISDMARIASQQA
-782 AAGLLEMG
+782 ALGILQ
-790 VNIFSSAYG
+790 
-799 GGAAASAPSTGYDAG
+799 TGAG
-814 FTGGYNSIGFSSGGY
+814 FLKDSSLAGFLGFSSGGY
-829 TGAGGKY
+829 TGSGGKF

-847 VWSQEDV
+847 VWSQDDIN
-854 ARAGGLGIVEMLR
+854 RAGGVGIVEALR
-867 NGLIGYKEG
+867 KGALNFKEG
-876 LKGYASGGVV
+876 LKGYANGGVV
-886 GGFSDS
+886 GM
-892 VSAPQDQS
+892 APALAGATS
-900 VVIQQQINVPDSQF
+900 SYSSSIAIQQEINIGQSE
-914 SGSTNADQ
+914 SGTSANP
-922 QAVAKAYADSAKL
+922 QAVAKAYADAAKM

-941 MRQLQPGGLIW
+941 IRQLQPGGMIW
-952 RAQNNR
+952 RAQNGR

>member
-1 MAIKSLGQLTV
+1 MATKSLGNLTV
-12 DLVLK
+12 GLVLK
-17 TGSYTEGVGRAER
+17 TGSYQEGVDRVEA
-30 ANERLQ
+30 ANARLT
-36 KGLKKQRDELA
+36 KSVEKQRNELA

-55 VVAEYARID
+55 VVAEYDRID
-64 KMEQKLRQNRK
+64 KMEEKLRKHRK
-75 RGLLSGDDFDR
+75 DGLLGKEDFDL

-91 NEMRKSVGQTSI
+91 NEMRKSVGQTSV
-103 EFDKTGI
+103 EFEKNGI
-110 SAGQMQ
+110 SAKQLQ
-116 AALRGL
+116 ASLRGL

-134 GGQKPLTV
+134 GGQNPLTV

-157 GPAARAM
+157 GQAAKAM
-164 GGYIAGLVN
+164 GGYIAGLIN

-183 ALALAYYQGSE
+183 ALALAYYQASE

-212 TADKLADMARSL
+212 TADKLADMAKRL

-305 ITALEKQGRTQ
+305 ITALEKQGKTQ
-316 EAVTLA
+316 EAARLA
-322 VKTYSE
+322 METYSE
-328 TLNQRTNEIT
+328 ELVERADEAKKG
-338 ENLGYIESA
+338 LGTIEEA
-347 WRSLKNGAAEAWDAI
+347 WDGIKNAASEAWDAM
-362 LSVGRSETEYDALSE
+362 LNVGREKTKYDE
-377 LNEQIEDAQRR
+377 LEDLNSQIQKLEASSKAYQLLIDKGIEDQKV
-388 LNNARS
+388 LFDFQGKIQSIEKNLEPLKARKE
-394 MLNSGI
+394 L
-400 ASTGYGTGK
+400 
-409 VDYSEQ
+409 
-415 EKAAKKAL
+415 L
-423 ESLTKERDLLSDKI
+423 ESTI
-437 KTQEEEAKKK
+437 KSEEEAAKKK

-498 SALLN
+498 SELLD

-545 ALREQLTTSS
+545 ALREQLTTSG

-580 TTQQKSLLAEEGAI
+580 TTQQKSLLAEQDAI
-594 REQLKK
+594 RDQLNK
-600 NVAIEN
+600 NIAIEQ

-616 IQNMQSAVTSQLAND
+616 LQNMQSSVTAQLAND
-631 VQKYEQAL
+631 IQKYEQSL
-639 ASYTG
+639 ANYGAG
-644 DEDKLSRLREEEAIR
+644 DEALKRLREEQAIR
-659 ADIAKQ
+659 DDIAKQ
-665 IERATAQNLAGKI
+665 MERATSQNLAGKI
-678 TNDEL
+678 SNDEL
-683 DAQKAMLQQSL
+683 DSQRALLETSLQ
-694 DDRLA
+694 DRLDA
-699 AQKAYYEKVDELESD
+699 MAQYYQQLDALESD
-714 WTVGSRKSFDAYVRE
+714 WSNGAKSAFDNYLYE
-729 ANSAAKQS
+729 AQRAAEIS
-737 EKFFTGTFSAM
+737 EQFFSGAFNAM
-748 EDAIF
+748 EDSIY
-753 KFSTTGKL
+753 KFATTGKL
-761 SFHDFAA
+761 AFEDFAT
-768 SVIADIARIASQKA
+768 SIISDMARIASQQA
-782 AAGLLEMG
+782 AAGLLELGG
-790 VNIFSSAYG
+790 V
-799 GGAAASAPSTGYDAG
+799 G
-814 FTGGYNSIGFSSGGY
+814 FGSLFGFSSGGY
-829 TGAGGKY
+829 TGSGGKF

-847 VWSQEDV
+847 VWSQDDIN
-854 ARAGGLGIVEMLR
+854 RAGGVGIVEALR
-867 NGLIGYKEG
+867 KGALNFKEG
-876 LKGYASGGVV
+876 LKGYADGGVV
-886 GGFSDS
+886 GM
-892 VSAPQDQS
+892 APALAGATS
-900 VVIQQQINVPDSQF
+900 SYSSSIVIQQEINIGQSE
-914 SGSTNADQ
+914 SGTSANP
-922 QAVAKAYADSAKL
+922 QAVAKAYADAAKM

-941 MRQLQPGGLIW
+941 IMQLKPGGMIW
-952 RAQNNR
+952 RAQNGR

>member
-1 MAIKSLGQLTV
+1 MATKSLGNLTV
-12 DLVLK
+12 GLVLK
-17 TGSYTEGVGRAER
+17 TGSYQEGVGRVEA
-30 ANERLQ
+30 ANARLT
-36 KGLKKQRDELA
+36 KSVEKQRNELA

-55 VVAEYARID
+55 VVAEYDRID
-64 KMEQKLRQNRK
+64 KMEEKLRKHRK
-75 RGLLSGDDFDR
+75 DGLLGQEDFDL

-91 NEMRKSVGQTSI
+91 KDMRASVGQASV
-103 EFDKTGI
+103 EFDKNGL
-110 SAGQMQ
+110 SAKQMQ

-134 GGQKPLTV
+134 GGQNPLTV
-142 LLQQGGQLKDMFGGI
+142 FLQQGGQLKDMFGGI
-157 GPAARAM
+157 GPAAKAM
-164 GGYIAGLVN
+164 GGYVAGLIN

-183 ALALAYYQGSE
+183 ALTLAYYQGSE

-212 TADKLADMARSL
+212 TADKLADMAKRL

-244 GKIAADEIGMV
+244 GKITADEIGMV

-347 WRSLKNGAAEAWDAI
+347 WRSLKNGAAEAWDAM
-362 LSVGRSETEYDALSE
+362 LSVGRSETEYDALAE
-377 LNEQIEDAQRR
+377 INEQIEDAQRR

-453 EKDAIEASQAINKV
+453 EKSAIEASQAINKV

-481 IKAYLDN
+481 VKAYLDN

-498 SALLN
+498 SALLD

-545 ALREQLTTSS
+545 ALREQLTTSG

-580 TTQQKSLLAEEGAI
+580 TTQQKSLLAEQDAI
-594 REQLKK
+594 RDQLNK
-600 NVAIEN
+600 NIAIEQ

-616 IQNMQSAVTSQLAND
+616 LQNMQASVTAQLAND
-631 VQKYEQAL
+631 IQKYEQSL
-639 ASYTG
+639 ANYGAG
-644 DEDKLSRLREEEAIR
+644 DEALKRLREEQAIR
-659 ADIAKQ
+659 DDIAKQ
-665 IERATAQNLAGKI
+665 MERATSQNLAGKI
-678 TNDEL
+678 SNDEL
-683 DAQKAMLQQSL
+683 DSQRALLETSLQ
-694 DDRLA
+694 DRLA
-699 AQKAYYEKVDELESD
+699 AMQKYYQDVDQMEGD
-714 WTVGSRKSFDAYVRE
+714 WKLGAKSAFENYVYE
-729 ANSAAKQS
+729 AQRAAEISKQ
-737 EKFFTGTFSAM
+737 FFSGAFNTM
-748 EDAIF
+748 EDSIYNF
-753 KFSTTGKL
+753 VTTGKL
-761 SFHDFAA
+761 SFKDFAA
-768 SVIADIARIASQKA
+768 SIISDMARIASQQA
-782 AAGLLEMG
+782 ALGILQ
-790 VNIFSSAYG
+790 
-799 GGAAASAPSTGYDAG
+799 TGAG
-814 FTGGYNSIGFSSGGY
+814 FLKDSSLAGFLGFSSGGY
-829 TGAGGKY
+829 TGSGGKF

-847 VWSQEDV
+847 VWSQDDIN
-854 ARAGGLGIVEMLR
+854 RAGGVGIVEALR
-867 NGLIGYKEG
+867 KGALNFKEG
-876 LKGYASGGVV
+876 LKGYADGGVV
-886 GGFSDS
+886 GM
-892 VSAPQDQS
+892 APALAGATS
-900 VVIQQQINVPDSQF
+900 SYSSSIAIQQEINIGQSE
-914 SGSTNADQ
+914 SGTSENP
-922 QAVAKAYADSAKL
+922 QAVAKAYADAAKM

-941 MRQLQPGGLIW
+941 IRQLQPGGMIW
-952 RAQNNR
+952 RAQNGR

>member
-1 MAIKSLGQLTV
+1 MASRSLGNLTV
-12 DLVLK
+12 NMVMN
-17 TGSYTEGVGRAER
+17 TGSFTQGAGRAE
-30 ANERLQ
+30 AAVERLN
-36 KGLKKQRDELA
+36 KAAKKQRDELA

-55 VVAEYARID
+55 VVAEYDRID
-64 KMEQKLRQNRK
+64 KMEEKLRKHRK
-75 RGLLSGDDFDR
+75 DGLLGQEDFDL

-91 NEMRKSVGQTSI
+91 KDMRASVGQASV
-103 EFDKTGI
+103 EFDKNGM
-110 SAGQMQ
+110 SAKQMQ

-134 GGQKPLTV
+134 GGQNPLTV
-142 LLQQGGQLKDMFGGI
+142 FLQQGGQLKDMFGGI
-157 GPAARAM
+157 GPAAKAM
-164 GGYIAGLVN
+164 GGYVAGLIN

-212 TADKLADMARSL
+212 TADKLADMAKRL
-224 DEISG
+224 DDISG

-347 WRSLKNGAAEAWDAI
+347 WRSLKNGAAEAWDAM
-362 LSVGRSETEYDALSE
+362 LSVGRSETEYDALAE
-377 LNEQIEDAQRR
+377 INEQIEDAQRR

-423 ESLTKERDLLSDKI
+423 DSLTKERDLLSDKI

-453 EKDAIEASQAINKV
+453 EKSAIEASQAINKV

-481 IKAYLDN
+481 VKAYLDN

-498 SALLN
+498 SELLD

-545 ALREQLTTSS
+545 ALREQLTTSG

-580 TTQQKSLLAEEGAI
+580 TTQQKSLLAEQDAI
-594 REQLKK
+594 RDQLNK
-600 NVAIEN
+600 NIAIEQ

-616 IQNMQSAVTSQLAND
+616 LQNMQASVTAQLAND
-631 VQKYEQAL
+631 IQKYEQSL
-639 ASYTG
+639 ANYGAG
-644 DEDKLSRLREEEAIR
+644 DEALKRLREEQAIR
-659 ADIAKQ
+659 DDIAKQ
-665 IERATAQNLAGKI
+665 MERATSQNLAGKI
-678 TNDEL
+678 SNDEL
-683 DAQKAMLQQSL
+683 DSQRALLETSLQ
-694 DDRLA
+694 DRLA
-699 AQKAYYEKVDELESD
+699 AMQKYYQDVDQMEGD
-714 WTVGSRKSFDAYVRE
+714 WKLGAKSAFENYVYE
-729 ANSAAKQS
+729 AQRAAEISKQ
-737 EKFFTGTFSAM
+737 FFSGAFNAM
-748 EDAIF
+748 EDSIYNF
-753 KFSTTGKL
+753 VTTGKL
-761 SFHDFAA
+761 SFKDFAA
-768 SVIADIARIASQKA
+768 SIISDMARIASQQA
-782 AAGLLEMG
+782 ALGILQ
-790 VNIFSSAYG
+790 
-799 GGAAASAPSTGYDAG
+799 TGAG
-814 FTGGYNSIGFSSGGY
+814 FLKDSSLAGFLGFSSGGY
-829 TGAGGKY
+829 TGSGGKF

-847 VWSQEDV
+847 VWSQDDIN
-854 ARAGGLGIVEMLR
+854 RAGGVGIVEALR
-867 NGLIGYKEG
+867 KGALNFKEG
-876 LKGYASGGVV
+876 LKGYADGGVV
-886 GGFSDS
+886 GM
-892 VSAPQDQS
+892 APALAGATS
-900 VVIQQQINVPDSQF
+900 SYSSSIAIQQEINIGQSE
-914 SGSTNADQ
+914 SGTSANP
-922 QAVAKAYADSAKL
+922 QAVAKAYADAAKM

-941 MRQLQPGGLIW
+941 IRQLQPGGMIW
-952 RAQNNR
+952 RAQNGR

>member
-1 MAIKSLGQLTV
+1 MASRSLGNLTV
-12 DLVLK
+12 NMVMN
-17 TGSYTEGVGRAER
+17 TGSFTQGAGRAE
-30 ANERLQ
+30 AAVERLN
-36 KGLKKQRDELA
+36 KAAKKQRDELA

-55 VVAEYARID
+55 VVAEYDRID
-64 KMEQKLRQNRK
+64 KMEEKLRKHRK
-75 RGLLSGDDFDR
+75 DGLLGKEDFDL

-91 NEMRKSVGQTSI
+91 KDMRASVGQASV
-103 EFDKTGI
+103 EFDKNGI
-110 SAGQMQ
+110 SAKQMQ

-134 GGQKPLTV
+134 GGQAPLTV

-157 GPAARAM
+157 GPAAKAM
-164 GGYIAGLVN
+164 GGYVAGLIN
-173 PFSLAAASAG
+173 PFSLAAASVG
-183 ALALAYYQGSE
+183 ALTLAYYQGSE

-212 TADKLADMARSL
+212 TADKLADMAKRL

-305 ITALEKQGRTQ
+305 ITALEKQGKTQ

-347 WRSLKNGAAEAWDAI
+347 WRSLKNGAAEAWDAM
-362 LSVGRSETEYDALSE
+362 LSVGRSETEYDALAE
-377 LNEQIEDAQRR
+377 INEQIEDAQRR

-400 ASTGYGTGK
+400 TSTGYGTGK

-498 SALLN
+498 SALLD

-508 KDLERIKEQFKEPEK
+508 KDLERIKEQFKEQEK

-545 ALREQLTTSS
+545 ALREQLTTSG

-570 IADIKEKKTL
+570 LADIKEKKTL
-580 TTQQKSLLAEEGAI
+580 TTQQKSLLAEQDAI
-594 REQLKK
+594 RDQLNK
-600 NVAIEN
+600 NIAIEQ

-616 IQNMQSAVTSQLAND
+616 LQNMQASVTAQLAND
-631 VQKYEQAL
+631 IQKYEQSL
-639 ASYTG
+639 ANYGAG
-644 DEDKLSRLREEEAIR
+644 DEALKRLREEQAIR
-659 ADIAKQ
+659 DDIAKQ
-665 IERATAQNLAGKI
+665 MERATSQNLAGKI
-678 TNDEL
+678 SNDEL
-683 DAQKAMLQQSL
+683 DSQRALLETSLQ
-694 DDRLA
+694 DRLA
-699 AQKAYYEKVDELESD
+699 AMQKYYQDVDQMEGD
-714 WTVGSRKSFDAYVRE
+714 WKLGAKSAFENYVYE
-729 ANSAAKQS
+729 AQRAAEISKQ
-737 EKFFTGTFSAM
+737 FFSGAFNTM
-748 EDAIF
+748 EDSIY
-753 KFSTTGKL
+753 KFATTGKL
-761 SFHDFAA
+761 AFEDFAT
-768 SVIADIARIASQKA
+768 SIISDMARIASQQA
-782 AAGLLEMG
+782 ALGILQ
-790 VNIFSSAYG
+790 
-799 GGAAASAPSTGYDAG
+799 TGAG
-814 FTGGYNSIGFSSGGY
+814 FLKDSSLAGFLGFSSGGY
-829 TGAGGKY
+829 TGSGGKF

-847 VWSQEDV
+847 VWSQDDIN
-854 ARAGGLGIVEMLR
+854 RAGGVGIVEALR
-867 NGLIGYKEG
+867 KGALNFKEG
-876 LKGYASGGVV
+876 LKGYADGGVV
-886 GGFSDS
+886 GM
-892 VSAPQDQS
+892 APALAGATS
-900 VVIQQQINVPDSQF
+900 SYSSSIVIQQEINIGQSE
-914 SGSTNADQ
+914 SGTSANP
-922 QAVAKAYADSAKL
+922 QAVAKAYADAAKM

-941 MRQLQPGGLIW
+941 IRQLQPGGMIW
-952 RAQNNR
+952 RAQNGR

>member
-1 MAIKSLGQLTV
+1 MATKSLGNLTV
-12 DLVLK
+12 GLVLK
-17 TGSYTEGVGRAER
+17 TGSYQEGVGRVEA
-30 ANERLQ
+30 ANARLT
-36 KGLKKQRDELA
+36 KSVEKQRNELA

-55 VVAEYARID
+55 VVAEYDRID
-64 KMEQKLRQNRK
+64 KMEEKLRKHRK
-75 RGLLSGDDFDR
+75 DGLLGQEDFDL

-91 NEMRKSVGQTSI
+91 KDMRASVGQASA
-103 EFDKTGI
+103 EFDKNGI

-134 GGQKPLTV
+134 GGQEPLTV

-157 GPAARAM
+157 GPAAKAM
-164 GGYIAGLVN
+164 GGYVAGLIN

-212 TADKLADMARSL
+212 TADKLADMAKRL

-305 ITALEKQGRTQ
+305 ITALEKQGKTQ
-316 EAVTLA
+316 EAARLA
-322 VKTYSE
+322 METYSE
-328 TLNQRTNEIT
+328 ELVERADEAKKG
-338 ENLGYIESA
+338 LGTIEEA
-347 WRSLKNGAAEAWDAI
+347 WDGIKKAASEAWDAM
-362 LSVGRSETEYDALSE
+362 LNVGRRETDYDALAE
-377 LNEQIEDAQRR
+377 INEQIEDAQRR

-423 ESLTKERDLLSDKI
+423 ESLTKERDLISDKI
-437 KTQEEEAKKK
+437 KTQEDEAKKK

-488 IEKIRKANPQ
+488 IEKIRKVNPT
-498 SALLN
+498 SESLD
-503 PKAIE
+503 PKEIE
-508 KDLERIKEQFKEPEK
+508 KGLKTIREQFKEPEK

-545 ALREQLTTSS
+545 ALREQLTTSG

-580 TTQQKSLLAEEGAI
+580 TTQQKSLLAEQDAI
-594 REQLKK
+594 RDQLNK
-600 NVAIEN
+600 NIAIEQ

-616 IQNMQSAVTSQLAND
+616 LQNMQASVTAQLAND
-631 VQKYEQAL
+631 IQKYEQSL
-639 ASYTG
+639 ANYGAG
-644 DEDKLSRLREEEAIR
+644 DEALKRLREEQAIR
-659 ADIAKQ
+659 DDIAKQ
-665 IERATAQNLAGKI
+665 MERATSQNLAGKI
-678 TNDEL
+678 SNDEL
-683 DAQKAMLQQSL
+683 DSQRALLETSLQ
-694 DDRLA
+694 DRLDA
-699 AQKAYYEKVDELESD
+699 MAQYYQQLDALESD
-714 WTVGSRKSFDAYVRE
+714 WSNGAKSAFDNYLYE
-729 ANSAAKQS
+729 AQRAAEISKQ
-737 EKFFTGTFSAM
+737 FFSGAFNAM
-748 EDAIF
+748 EDSIY
-753 KFSTTGKL
+753 KFATTGKL
-761 SFHDFAA
+761 SFKDFAT
-768 SVIADIARIASQKA
+768 SIISDMARIASQQA
-782 AAGLLEMG
+782 AAGLLEL
-790 VNIFSSAYG
+790 G
-799 GGAAASAPSTGYDAG
+799 GGLLGGGG
-814 FTGGYNSIGFSSGGY
+814 FGSLFGFSSGGY
-829 TGAGGKY
+829 TGSGGKF

-847 VWSQEDV
+847 VWSQDDIN
-854 ARAGGLGIVEMLR
+854 RAGGVGIVEALR
-867 NGLIGYKEG
+867 KGALNFKEG
-876 LKGYASGGVV
+876 LKGYADGGVL
-886 GGFSDS
+886 GM
-892 VSAPQDQS
+892 APALAGATS
-900 VVIQQQINVPDSQF
+900 SYSSSIAIQQEINIGQSE
-914 SGSTNADQ
+914 SGTSANP
-922 QAVAKAYADSAKL
+922 QAVAKAYADAAKM

-941 MRQLQPGGLIW
+941 IRQLQPGGMIW
-952 RAQNNR
+952 RAQNGR

>member
-1 MAIKSLGQLTV
+1 MASRSLGNLTV
-12 DLVLK
+12 NMVMN
-17 TGSYTEGVGRAER
+17 TGSFTQGAGRAE
-30 ANERLQ
+30 AAVERLN
-36 KGLKKQRDELA
+36 KAAKKQRDELA

-55 VVAEYARID
+55 VVAEYDRID
-64 KMEQKLRQNRK
+64 KMEEKLRKHRK
-75 RGLLSGDDFDR
+75 DGLLGKEDFDL

-91 NEMRKSVGQTSI
+91 KDMRASVKRTSA
-103 EFDKTGI
+103 EFDKNGI

-134 GGQKPLTV
+134 GGQAPLTV

-157 GPAARAM
+157 GPAAKAM
-164 GGYIAGLVN
+164 GGYIAGLIN

-183 ALALAYYQGSE
+183 ALTLAYYQGSE

-212 TADKLADMARSL
+212 TADKLADMAKRL
-224 DEISG
+224 DDISG

-305 ITALEKQGRTQ
+305 ITALEKQGKTQ

-347 WRSLKNGAAEAWDAI
+347 WRSLKNGAAEAWDAM
-362 LSVGRSETEYDALSE
+362 LSVGRSETEYDALAE
-377 LNEQIEDAQRR
+377 INEQIEDAQRR

-400 ASTGYGTGK
+400 ASTGYGAGK

-447 AEINQL
+447 AEINKL
-453 EKDAIEASQAINKV
+453 EKAAIEASQAINKV

-481 IKAYLDN
+481 VKAYLDN

-498 SALLN
+498 SELLD

-545 ALREQLTTSS
+545 ALREQLTTSG

-580 TTQQKSLLAEEGAI
+580 TTQQKSLLAEQDAI
-594 REQLKK
+594 RDQINK
-600 NVAIEN
+600 NIAIEQ

-616 IQNMQSAVTSQLAND
+616 LQNMQASVTAQLAND
-631 VQKYEQAL
+631 IQKYEQSL
-639 ASYTG
+639 ANYGAG
-644 DEDKLSRLREEEAIR
+644 DEALKRLREEQAIR
-659 ADIAKQ
+659 DDIAKQ
-665 IERATAQNLAGKI
+665 MERATSQNLAGKI
-678 TNDEL
+678 SNDEL
-683 DAQKAMLQQSL
+683 DSQRALLETSLQ
-694 DDRLA
+694 DRLDA
-699 AQKAYYEKVDELESD
+699 MAQYYQQLDALESD
-714 WTVGSRKSFDAYVRE
+714 WSNGAKSAFDNYLYE
-729 ANSAAKQS
+729 AQRAAEISKQ
-737 EKFFTGTFSAM
+737 FFSGAFNAM
-748 EDAIF
+748 EDSIY
-753 KFSTTGKL
+753 KFATTGKL
-761 SFHDFAA
+761 SFKDFAT
-768 SVIADIARIASQKA
+768 SIISDMARIASQQA
-782 AAGLLEMG
+782 AAGLLEL
-790 VNIFSSAYG
+790 G
-799 GGAAASAPSTGYDAG
+799 GGLLGGGG
-814 FTGGYNSIGFSSGGY
+814 FGSLFGFSSGGY
-829 TGAGGKY
+829 TGSGGKF
-836 EPAGIVHKGEV
+836 EPAGIVHKREI
-847 VWSQEDV
+847 VWSEEDIN
-854 ARAGGLGIVEMLR
+854 RAGGVGIVEALR
-867 NGLIGYKEG
+867 KGALNFKEG
-876 LKGYASGGVV
+876 LKGYANGGVV
-886 GGFSDS
+886 GM
-892 VSAPQDQS
+892 APALAGATS
-900 VVIQQQINVPDSQF
+900 SYSSSIAIQQEINIGQSE
-914 SGSTNADQ
+914 SGTSANP
-922 QAVAKAYADSAKL
+922 QAVAKAYADAAKM

-941 MRQLQPGGLIW
+941 IRQLQPGGMIW
-952 RAQNNR
+952 RAQNGR

>member
-1 MAIKSLGQLTV
+1 MASRSLGNLTV
-12 DLVLK
+12 NMVMN
-17 TGSYTEGVGRAER
+17 TGSFTQGAGRAE
-30 ANERLQ
+30 AAVERLN
-36 KGLKKQRDELA
+36 KAAKKQRDELA

-55 VVAEYARID
+55 VVAEYDRID
-64 KMEQKLRQNRK
+64 KMEEKLRKHRK
-75 RGLLSGDDFDR
+75 DGLLGQEDFDL

-91 NEMRKSVGQTSI
+91 KDMRASVGQASV
-103 EFDKTGI
+103 EFDKNGL
-110 SAGQMQ
+110 SAKQMQ

-134 GGQKPLTV
+134 GGQNPLTV
-142 LLQQGGQLKDMFGGI
+142 FLQQGGQLKDMFGGI
-157 GPAARAM
+157 GPAAKAM
-164 GGYIAGLVN
+164 GGYVAGLIN

-183 ALALAYYQGSE
+183 ALTLAYYQGSE

-212 TADKLADMARSL
+212 TADKLADMAKRL
-224 DEISG
+224 DDISG

-305 ITALEKQGRTQ
+305 ITALEKQGKTQ

-328 TLNQRTNEIT
+328 TLNQRTSEIT

-347 WRSLKNGAAEAWDAI
+347 WRSLKNGAAEAWDAM
-362 LSVGRSETEYDALSE
+362 LSVGRSETEYDALAE

-453 EKDAIEASQAINKV
+453 EKSAIEASQAINKV

-481 IKAYLDN
+481 VKAYLDN

-498 SALLN
+498 SELLD

-545 ALREQLTTSS
+545 ALREQLTTSG

-580 TTQQKSLLAEEGAI
+580 TTQQKSLLAEQDAI
-594 REQLKK
+594 RDQLNK
-600 NVAIEN
+600 NIAIEQ

-616 IQNMQSAVTSQLAND
+616 LQNMQASVTAQLAND
-631 VQKYEQAL
+631 IQKYEQSL
-639 ASYTG
+639 ANYGAG
-644 DEDKLSRLREEEAIR
+644 DEALKRLREEQAIR
-659 ADIAKQ
+659 DDIAKQ
-665 IERATAQNLAGKI
+665 MERATSQNLAGKI
-678 TNDEL
+678 SNDEL
-683 DAQKAMLQQSL
+683 DSQRALLETSLQ
-694 DDRLA
+694 DRLDA
-699 AQKAYYEKVDELESD
+699 MAQYYQQLDALESD
-714 WTVGSRKSFDAYVRE
+714 WSNGAKSAFDNYLYE
-729 ANSAAKQS
+729 AQRAAEISKQ
-737 EKFFTGTFSAM
+737 FFSGAFNAM
-748 EDAIF
+748 EDSIY
-753 KFSTTGKL
+753 KFATTGKL
-761 SFHDFAA
+761 SFKDFAT
-768 SVIADIARIASQKA
+768 SIISDMARIASQKA
-782 AAGLLEMG
+782 AAGLLEL
-790 VNIFSSAYG
+790 G
-799 GGAAASAPSTGYDAG
+799 GGLLGGGG
-814 FTGGYNSIGFSSGGY
+814 FGSLFGFSSGGY
-829 TGAGGKY
+829 TGSGGKF

-847 VWSQEDV
+847 VWSQDDIN
-854 ARAGGLGIVEMLR
+854 RAGGVGIVEALR
-867 NGLIGYKEG
+867 KGALNFKEG
-876 LKGYASGGVV
+876 LKGYADGGVV
-886 GGFSDS
+886 GM
-892 VSAPQDQS
+892 APALAGATS
-900 VVIQQQINVPDSQF
+900 SYSSSIAIQQEINIGQSE
-914 SGSTNADQ
+914 SGTSANP
-922 QAVAKAYADSAKL
+922 QAVAKAYADAAKM

-941 MRQLQPGGLIW
+941 IRQLQPGGMIW
-952 RAQNNR
+952 RAQNGR

>member
-1 MAIKSLGQLTV
+1 MASRSLGNLTV
-12 DLVLK
+12 NMVMN
-17 TGSYTEGVGRAER
+17 TGSFTQGAGRAE
-30 ANERLQ
+30 AAVERLN
-36 KGLKKQRDELA
+36 KAAKKQRDELA

-55 VVAEYARID
+55 VVAEYDRID
-64 KMEQKLRQNRK
+64 KMEEKLRKHRK
-75 RGLLSGDDFDR
+75 DGLLGQEDFDL

-91 NEMRKSVGQTSI
+91 KDMRASVGQASA
-103 EFDKTGI
+103 EFDKNGI
-110 SAGQMQ
+110 SAGQMK

-134 GGQKPLTV
+134 GGQAPLTV

-157 GPAARAM
+157 GPAAKAM
-164 GGYIAGLVN
+164 GGYVAGLIN

-212 TADKLADMARSL
+212 TADKLADMAKRL

-229 TQRNAAKAI
+229 AQRNAAKAI

-305 ITALEKQGRTQ
+305 ITALEKQGKTQ
-316 EAVTLA
+316 EAARLA
-322 VKTYSE
+322 METYSKE
-328 TLNQRTNEIT
+328 LVERSSDVKKG
-338 ENLGYIESA
+338 LGTIERA
-347 WRSLKNGAAEAWDAI
+347 WEGIKKVSSEAWDAM
-362 LSVGRSETEYDALSE
+362 LNVGREETKYDE
-377 LNEQIEDAQRR
+377 LAEINEQIEDAQRK

-423 ESLTKERDLLSDKI
+423 ESLTKERDLLSDEIKI
-437 KTQEEEAKKK
+437 EEEAAKKE
-447 AEINQL
+447 AEFNKLQN
-453 EKDAIEASQAINKV
+453 DAIEASQAINKV

-498 SALLN
+498 SALLD

-545 ALREQLTTSS
+545 ALREQLTTSG

-580 TTQQKSLLAEEGAI
+580 TTQQKSLLAEQDAI
-594 REQLKK
+594 RDQLNK
-600 NVAIEN
+600 NIAIEQ

-616 IQNMQSAVTSQLAND
+616 LQNMQASVTAQLAND
-631 VQKYEQAL
+631 IQKYEQSL
-639 ASYTG
+639 ANYGAG
-644 DEDKLSRLREEEAIR
+644 DEALKRLREEQAIR
-659 ADIAKQ
+659 DDIAKQ
-665 IERATAQNLAGKI
+665 MERATSQNLAGKI
-678 TNDEL
+678 SNDEL
-683 DAQKAMLQQSL
+683 DSQRALLETSLQ
-694 DDRLA
+694 DRLA
-699 AQKAYYEKVDELESD
+699 AMQKYYQDVDQMEGD
-714 WTVGSRKSFDAYVRE
+714 WKLGAKSAFENYVYE
-729 ANSAAKQS
+729 AQRAAEISKQ
-737 EKFFTGTFSAM
+737 FFSGAFNTM
-748 EDAIF
+748 EDSIYNF
-753 KFSTTGKL
+753 VTTGKL
-761 SFHDFAA
+761 SFKDFAA
-768 SVIADIARIASQKA
+768 SIISDMARIASQQA
-782 AAGLLEMG
+782 ALGILQ
-790 VNIFSSAYG
+790 
-799 GGAAASAPSTGYDAG
+799 TGAG
-814 FTGGYNSIGFSSGGY
+814 FLKDSSLAGFLGFSSGGY
-829 TGAGGKY
+829 TGSGGKF

-847 VWSQEDV
+847 VWSQDDIN
-854 ARAGGLGIVEMLR
+854 RAGGVGIVEALR
-867 NGLIGYKEG
+867 KGALNFKEG
-876 LKGYASGGVV
+876 LKGYADGGVV
-886 GGFSDS
+886 GM
-892 VSAPQDQS
+892 APALAGATS
-900 VVIQQQINVPDSQF
+900 SYSSSIAIQQEINIGQSE
-914 SGSTNADQ
+914 SGTSANP
-922 QAVAKAYADSAKL
+922 QAVAKAYADAAKM

-941 MRQLQPGGLIW
+941 IRQLQPGGMIW
-952 RAQNNR
+952 RAQNGR

>member
-1 MAIKSLGQLTV
+1 MAAKSLGNLTV
-12 DLVLK
+12 NMVMN
-17 TGSYTEGVGRAER
+17 TGSFTEGVGRAEAAADR
-30 ANERLQ
+30 FTKAA
-36 KGLKKQRDELA
+36 KKQKDELA
-47 RLVGQIDP
+47 RLVHQLDP
-55 VVAEYARID
+55 VVAEYDRID
-64 KMEQKLRQNRK
+64 KMEEKLRKHRK
-75 RGLLSGDDFDR
+75 DGLLGKEDFDL

-91 NEMRKSVGQTSI
+91 KDMRASVKRTSA
-103 EFDKTGI
+103 EFEKNGI

-134 GGQKPLTV
+134 GGQAPLTV

-157 GPAARAM
+157 GSAAKAM
-164 GGYIAGLVN
+164 GGYVAGLIN

-212 TADKLADMARSL
+212 TADKLADMAKRL

-305 ITALEKQGRTQ
+305 ITALEKQGKTQ

-347 WRSLKNGAAEAWDAI
+347 WRSLKNGAAEAWDAM
-362 LSVGRSETEYDALSE
+362 LSVGRSETEYDALAE
-377 LNEQIEDAQRR
+377 INEQIEDAQRR

-400 ASTGYGTGK
+400 TSTGYGTGK

-488 IEKIRKANPQ
+488 IEKIRKVNPT
-498 SALLN
+498 SEALD
-503 PKAIE
+503 PKEIE
-508 KDLERIKEQFKEPEK
+508 KGLKTIREQFKEPEK
-523 RAKAY
+523 RTKAY

-536 LMRLREQEA
+536 LMRLREQES
-545 ALREQLTTSS
+545 ALREQLTTSG

-580 TTQQKSLLAEEGAI
+580 TTQQKSLLAEQDAI
-594 REQLKK
+594 RDQLNK
-600 NVAIEN
+600 NIAIEQ

-616 IQNMQSAVTSQLAND
+616 LQNMQASVTAQLAND
-631 VQKYEQAL
+631 IQKYEQSL
-639 ASYTG
+639 ANYGAG
-644 DEDKLSRLREEEAIR
+644 DEALKRLREEQAIR
-659 ADIAKQ
+659 DDIAKQ
-665 IERATAQNLAGKI
+665 MERATSQNLAGKI
-678 TNDEL
+678 SNDEL
-683 DAQKAMLQQSL
+683 DSQRALLEKSLQ
-694 DDRLA
+694 DRLA
-699 AQKAYYEKVDELESD
+699 AMQKYYQDVDQMEGD
-714 WTVGSRKSFDAYVRE
+714 WKLGAKSAFENYVYE
-729 ANSAAKQS
+729 AQRAAEISKQ
-737 EKFFTGTFSAM
+737 FFSGAFNTM
-748 EDAIF
+748 EDSIYNF
-753 KFSTTGKL
+753 VTTGKL
-761 SFHDFAA
+761 AFEDFAT
-768 SVIADIARIASQKA
+768 SIISDMARIASQQA
-782 AAGLLEMG
+782 ALGILQ
-790 VNIFSSAYG
+790 
-799 GGAAASAPSTGYDAG
+799 TGAG
-814 FTGGYNSIGFSSGGY
+814 FLKDSSLAGFLGFSSGGY
-829 TGAGGKY
+829 TGSGGKF

-847 VWSQEDV
+847 VWSQDDIN
-854 ARAGGLGIVEMLR
+854 RAGGVGIVEALR
-867 NGLIGYKEG
+867 KGALNFKEG
-876 LKGYASGGVV
+876 LKGYADGGVV
-886 GGFSDS
+886 GM
-892 VSAPQDQS
+892 APALAGATS
-900 VVIQQQINVPDSQF
+900 SYSSSIVIQQEINIGQSE
-914 SGSTNADQ
+914 SGTSANP
-922 QAVAKAYADSAKL
+922 QAVAKAYADAAKM

-941 MRQLQPGGLIW
+941 IRQLQPGGMIW
-952 RAQNNR
+952 RAQNGR

>member
-1 MAIKSLGQLTV
+1 MASRSLGNLTV
-12 DLVLK
+12 NMVMN
-17 TGSYTEGVGRAER
+17 TGSFTQGAGRAE
-30 ANERLQ
+30 AAVERLN
-36 KGLKKQRDELA
+36 KAAKKQRDELA

-55 VVAEYARID
+55 VVAEYDRID
-64 KMEQKLRQNRK
+64 KMEEKLRKHRK
-75 RGLLSGDDFDR
+75 DGLLGQEDFDL

-91 NEMRKSVGQTSI
+91 KDMRASVGQASV
-103 EFDKTGI
+103 EFDKNGT
-110 SAGQMQ
+110 SAKQMQ

-134 GGQKPLTV
+134 GGQAPLTV

-157 GPAARAM
+157 GPAAKAM
-164 GGYIAGLVN
+164 GGYVAGLIN

-212 TADKLADMARSL
+212 TADKLADMAKRL

-305 ITALEKQGRTQ
+305 ITALEKQGKTQ
-316 EAVTLA
+316 EAARLA
-322 VKTYSE
+322 METYSKE
-328 TLNQRTNEIT
+328 LVERSSDVKKG
-338 ENLGYIESA
+338 LGTIERA
-347 WRSLKNGAAEAWDAI
+347 WEGIKKVSSEAWDAM
-362 LSVGRSETEYDALSE
+362 LNVGRRETDYDALAE
-377 LNEQIEDAQRR
+377 INEQIEDAQRR

-481 IKAYLDN
+481 IKVYLDN
-488 IEKIRKANPQ
+488 IEKIRKSNPQ
-498 SALLN
+498 SALLD

-545 ALREQLTTSS
+545 ALREQLTTSG

-580 TTQQKSLLAEEGAI
+580 TAQQKSLLAEQDAI
-594 REQLKK
+594 RDQLNK
-600 NVAIEN
+600 NIAIEQ

-616 IQNMQSAVTSQLAND
+616 LQNMQASVTAQLAND
-631 VQKYEQAL
+631 IQKYEESL
-639 ASYTG
+639 ANYGAG
-644 DEDKLSRLREEEAIR
+644 DEALKRLREEQAIR
-659 ADIAKQ
+659 DDIAKQ
-665 IERATAQNLAGKI
+665 MERATSQNLAGKI
-678 TNDEL
+678 SNDEL
-683 DAQKAMLQQSL
+683 DSQRALLEKSLQ
-694 DDRLA
+694 DRLDA
-699 AQKAYYEKVDELESD
+699 MAQYYQQLDALESD
-714 WTVGSRKSFDAYVRE
+714 WSNGAKSAFDNYLYE
-729 ANSAAKQS
+729 AQRAAEISKQ
-737 EKFFTGTFSAM
+737 FFSGAFNAM
-748 EDAIF
+748 EDSIY
-753 KFSTTGKL
+753 KFATTGKL
-761 SFHDFAA
+761 SFKDFAT
-768 SVIADIARIASQKA
+768 SIISDMARIASQQA
-782 AAGLLEMG
+782 AAGLLEL
-790 VNIFSSAYG
+790 G
-799 GGAAASAPSTGYDAG
+799 GGLLGGGG
-814 FTGGYNSIGFSSGGY
+814 FGSLFGFSSGGY
-829 TGAGGKY
+829 TGSGGKF

-847 VWSQEDV
+847 VWSQDDIN
-854 ARAGGLGIVEMLR
+854 RAGGVGIVEALR
-867 NGLIGYKEG
+867 KGALNFKEG
-876 LKGYASGGVV
+876 LKGYADGGVV
-886 GGFSDS
+886 GM
-892 VSAPQDQS
+892 APALAGATS
-900 VVIQQQINVPDSQF
+900 SYSSSIAIQQEINIGQSE
-914 SGSTNADQ
+914 SGTSANP
-922 QAVAKAYADSAKL
+922 QAVAKAYADAAKM

-941 MRQLQPGGLIW
+941 IRQLQPGGMIW
-952 RAQNNR
+952 RAQNGR

>member
-1 MAIKSLGQLTV
+1 MATKSLGNLTV
-12 DLVLK
+12 GLVLK
-17 TGSYTEGVGRAER
+17 TGSYQEGVGRVEA
-30 ANERLQ
+30 ANARLT
-36 KGLKKQRDELA
+36 KSVEKQRNELA

-55 VVAEYARID
+55 VVAEYDRID
-64 KMEQKLRQNRK
+64 KMEEKLRKHRK
-75 RGLLSGDDFDR
+75 DGLLGQEDFDL

-91 NEMRKSVGQTSI
+91 KDMRASVGQASV
-103 EFDKTGI
+103 EFDKNGM
-110 SAGQMQ
+110 SAKQMQ

-134 GGQKPLTV
+134 GGQEPLTV

-157 GPAARAM
+157 GPAAKAM
-164 GGYIAGLVN
+164 GGYVAGLIN

-183 ALALAYYQGSE
+183 ALTLAYYQGSE

-212 TADKLADMARSL
+212 TADKLADMAKRL

-305 ITALEKQGRTQ
+305 ITALEKQGKTQ

-347 WRSLKNGAAEAWDAI
+347 WRSLKNGAAEAWDAM
-362 LSVGRSETEYDALSE
+362 LSVGRSETEYDALAE

-388 LNNARS
+388 INNARS

-453 EKDAIEASQAINKV
+453 EKDAIAASQAINKV

-481 IKAYLDN
+481 VKAYLDN

-498 SALLN
+498 SELLN

-545 ALREQLTTSS
+545 ALREQLTTSG

-580 TTQQKSLLAEEGAI
+580 TTQQKSLLAEQDAI
-594 REQLKK
+594 RDQLNK
-600 NVAIEN
+600 NIAIEQ

-616 IQNMQSAVTSQLAND
+616 LQNMQASVTAQLAND
-631 VQKYEQAL
+631 IQKYEQSL
-639 ASYTG
+639 ANYGAG
-644 DEDKLSRLREEEAIR
+644 DEALKRLREEQAIR
-659 ADIAKQ
+659 DDIAKQ
-665 IERATAQNLAGKI
+665 MERATSQNLAGKI
-678 TNDEL
+678 SNDEL
-683 DAQKAMLQQSL
+683 DSQRALLETSLQ
-694 DDRLA
+694 DRLDA
-699 AQKAYYEKVDELESD
+699 MAQYYQQLDALESD
-714 WTVGSRKSFDAYVRE
+714 WSNGAKSAFDNYLYE
-729 ANSAAKQS
+729 AQRAAEISKQ
-737 EKFFTGTFSAM
+737 FFSGAFNAM
-748 EDAIF
+748 EDSIY
-753 KFSTTGKL
+753 KFATTGKL
-761 SFHDFAA
+761 SFKDFAT
-768 SVIADIARIASQKA
+768 SIISDMARIASQQA
-782 AAGLLEMG
+782 AAGLLEL
-790 VNIFSSAYG
+790 G
-799 GGAAASAPSTGYDAG
+799 GGLLGGGG
-814 FTGGYNSIGFSSGGY
+814 FGSLFGFSSGGY
-829 TGAGGKY
+829 TGSGGKF

-847 VWSQEDV
+847 VWSQDDIN
-854 ARAGGLGIVEMLR
+854 RAGGVGIVEALR
-867 NGLIGYKEG
+867 KGALNFKEG
-876 LKGYASGGVV
+876 LKGYADGGVV
-886 GGFSDS
+886 GMVPALAGATSS
-892 VSAPQDQS
+892 YSSSIA
-900 VVIQQQINVPDSQF
+900 IQQEINIGQSE
-914 SGSTNADQ
+914 SGTSENP
-922 QAVAKAYADSAKL
+922 QAVAKAYADAAKM

-941 MRQLQPGGLIW
+941 IRQLQPGGMIW
-952 RAQNNR
+952 RAQNGR

>member
-1 MAIKSLGQLTV
+1 MASRSLGNLTV
-12 DLVLK
+12 NMVMN
-17 TGSYTEGVGRAER
+17 TGSFTQGAGRAE
-30 ANERLQ
+30 AAVERLN
-36 KGLKKQRDELA
+36 KAAKKQRDELA

-55 VVAEYARID
+55 VVAEYDRID
-64 KMEQKLRQNRK
+64 KMEEKLRKHRK
-75 RGLLSGDDFDR
+75 DGLLGQEDFDL

-91 NEMRKSVGQTSI
+91 KDMRASVGQASV
-103 EFDKTGI
+103 EFDKNGM
-110 SAGQMQ
+110 SAKQMQ

-134 GGQKPLTV
+134 GGQNPLTV
-142 LLQQGGQLKDMFGGI
+142 FLQQGGQLKDMFGGI
-157 GPAARAM
+157 GPAAKAM
-164 GGYIAGLVN
+164 GGYVAGLIN

-183 ALALAYYQGSE
+183 ALTLAYYQGSE

-212 TADKLADMARSL
+212 TADKLADMAKRL

-305 ITALEKQGRTQ
+305 ITALEKQGKTQ

-347 WRSLKNGAAEAWDAI
+347 WRSLKNGAAEAWDAM
-362 LSVGRSETEYDALSE
+362 LSVGRSETEYDALAE

-453 EKDAIEASQAINKV
+453 EKSAIEASQAINKV

-481 IKAYLDN
+481 VKAYLDN

-498 SALLN
+498 SELLD

-545 ALREQLTTSS
+545 ALREQLTTSG

-580 TTQQKSLLAEEGAI
+580 TTQQKSLLAEQDAI
-594 REQLKK
+594 RDQLNK
-600 NVAIEN
+600 NIAIEQ

-616 IQNMQSAVTSQLAND
+616 LQNMQASVTAQLAND
-631 VQKYEQAL
+631 IQKYEQSL
-639 ASYTG
+639 ANYGAG
-644 DEDKLSRLREEEAIR
+644 DEALKRLREEQAIR
-659 ADIAKQ
+659 DDIAKQ
-665 IERATAQNLAGKI
+665 MERATSQNLAGKI
-678 TNDEL
+678 SNDEL
-683 DAQKAMLQQSL
+683 DSQRALLETSLQ
-694 DDRLA
+694 DRLDA
-699 AQKAYYEKVDELESD
+699 MAQYYQQLDALESD
-714 WTVGSRKSFDAYVRE
+714 WSNGAKSAFDNYLYE
-729 ANSAAKQS
+729 AKRAAEISKQ
-737 EKFFTGTFSAM
+737 FFSGAFNAM
-748 EDAIF
+748 EDSIY
-753 KFSTTGKL
+753 KFATTGKL
-761 SFHDFAA
+761 SFKDFAT
-768 SVIADIARIASQKA
+768 SIISDMARIASQQA
-782 AAGLLEMG
+782 AAGLLEL
-790 VNIFSSAYG
+790 G
-799 GGAAASAPSTGYDAG
+799 GGLLGGGG
-814 FTGGYNSIGFSSGGY
+814 FGSLFGFSSGGY
-829 TGAGGKY
+829 TGSGGKF

-847 VWSQEDV
+847 VWSQDDIN
-854 ARAGGLGIVEMLR
+854 RAGGVGIVEALR
-867 NGLIGYKEG
+867 KGALNFKEG
-876 LKGYASGGVV
+876 LKGYADGGVV
-886 GGFSDS
+886 GM
-892 VSAPQDQS
+892 APALAGATS
-900 VVIQQQINVPDSQF
+900 SYSSSIAIQQEINIGQSE
-914 SGSTNADQ
+914 SGTSTNP
-922 QAVAKAYADSAKL
+922 QAVAKAYADAAKM

-941 MRQLQPGGLIW
+941 IRQLQPGGMIW
-952 RAQNNR
+952 RAQNGR

>member
-1 MAIKSLGQLTV
+1 MASRSLGNLTV
-12 DLVLK
+12 NMVMN
-17 TGSYTEGVGRAER
+17 TGSFTQGAGRAE
-30 ANERLQ
+30 AAVERLN
-36 KGLKKQRDELA
+36 KAAKKQRDELA

-55 VVAEYARID
+55 VVAEYDRID
-64 KMEQKLRQNRK
+64 KMEEKLRKHRK
-75 RGLLSGDDFDR
+75 DGLLGQEDFDL

-91 NEMRKSVGQTSI
+91 KDMRASVGQASV
-103 EFDKTGI
+103 EFDKNGL
-110 SAGQMQ
+110 SAKQMQ
-116 AALRGL
+116 ASLRGL

-134 GGQKPLTV
+134 GGQNPLTV

-157 GPAARAM
+157 GPAAKAM
-164 GGYIAGLVN
+164 GGYVAGLIN

-183 ALALAYYQGSE
+183 ALTLAYYQGSE

-212 TADKLADMARSL
+212 TADKLADMAKRL

-347 WRSLKNGAAEAWDAI
+347 WRSLKNGAAEAWDAM
-362 LSVGRSETEYDALSE
+362 LSVGRSETEYDALAE
-377 LNEQIEDAQRR
+377 INEQIEDAQRR

-423 ESLTKERDLLSDKI
+423 DSLTKERDLLSDKI

-498 SALLN
+498 SELLD

-545 ALREQLTTSS
+545 ALREQLTTSG

-580 TTQQKSLLAEEGAI
+580 TAQQKSLLAEQDAI
-594 REQLKK
+594 RDQLNK
-600 NVAIEN
+600 NIAIEQ

-616 IQNMQSAVTSQLAND
+616 LQNMQASVTAQLAND
-631 VQKYEQAL
+631 IQKYEQSL
-639 ASYTG
+639 ANYGAG
-644 DEDKLSRLREEEAIR
+644 DEALKRLREEQAIR
-659 ADIAKQ
+659 DDIAKQ
-665 IERATAQNLAGKI
+665 MERATSQNLAGKI
-678 TNDEL
+678 SNDEL
-683 DAQKAMLQQSL
+683 DSQRALLETSLQ
-694 DDRLA
+694 DRLA
-699 AQKAYYEKVDELESD
+699 AMQKYYQDVDQMEGD
-714 WTVGSRKSFDAYVRE
+714 WKLGAKSAFENYVYE
-729 ANSAAKQS
+729 AQRAAEISKQ
-737 EKFFTGTFSAM
+737 FFSGAFNTM
-748 EDAIF
+748 EDSIYNF
-753 KFSTTGKL
+753 VTTGKL
-761 SFHDFAA
+761 AFEDFAT
-768 SVIADIARIASQKA
+768 SIISDMARIASQQA
-782 AAGLLEMG
+782 ALGILQ
-790 VNIFSSAYG
+790 
-799 GGAAASAPSTGYDAG
+799 TGAG
-814 FTGGYNSIGFSSGGY
+814 FLKDSSLAGFLGFSSGGY
-829 TGAGGKY
+829 TGSGGKF

-847 VWSQEDV
+847 VWSQDDIN
-854 ARAGGLGIVEMLR
+854 RAGGVGIVEALR
-867 NGLIGYKEG
+867 KGALNFKEG
-876 LKGYASGGVV
+876 LKGYADGGVV
-886 GGFSDS
+886 GM
-892 VSAPQDQS
+892 APALAGATS
-900 VVIQQQINVPDSQF
+900 SYSSSITIQQEINIGQSE
-914 SGSTNADQ
+914 SGTSANP
-922 QAVAKAYADSAKL
+922 QAVAKAYADAAKI

-941 MRQLQPGGLIW
+941 IRQLQPGGMIW
-952 RAQNNR
+952 RAQNGR

>member
-1 MAIKSLGQLTV
+1 AKSLGNLTV
-12 DLVLK
+12 NMVMN
-17 TGSYTEGVGRAER
+17 TGSFTEGVGRAEAAADR
-30 ANERLQ
+30 FTKAA
-36 KGLKKQRDELA
+36 KKQKDELA
-47 RLVGQIDP
+47 RLVHQLDP
-55 VVAEYARID
+55 VVAEYDRID
-64 KMEQKLRQNRK
+64 KMEEKLRKHRK
-75 RGLLSGDDFDR
+75 DGLLGKEDFDL

-91 NEMRKSVGQTSI
+91 KDMRASVKRTSA
-103 EFDKTGI
+103 EFEKNGI

-134 GGQKPLTV
+134 GGQAPLTV

-157 GPAARAM
+157 GPAAKAM
-164 GGYIAGLVN
+164 GGYVAGLIN

-212 TADKLADMARSL
+212 TADKLADMAKRL

-305 ITALEKQGRTQ
+305 ITALEKQGKTQ
-316 EAVTLA
+316 EAARLA
-322 VKTYSE
+322 METYSE
-328 TLNQRTNEIT
+328 ELVERSSDVKKG
-338 ENLGYIESA
+338 LGTIERA
-347 WRSLKNGAAEAWDAI
+347 WEGIKKVSSEAWDAM
-362 LSVGRSETEYDALSE
+362 LNVGRRETDYDALAE
-377 LNEQIEDAQRR
+377 INEQIEDAQRR

-400 ASTGYGTGK
+400 TSTGYGTGK

-488 IEKIRKANPQ
+488 IEKIRKVNPN
-498 SALLN
+498 SEALD
-503 PKAIE
+503 PKEIE
-508 KDLERIKEQFKEPEK
+508 KGLKTIREQFKEPEK

-545 ALREQLTTSS
+545 ALREQLTTSG

-580 TTQQKSLLAEEGAI
+580 TTQQKSLLAEQDAI
-594 REQLKK
+594 RDQLNK
-600 NVAIEN
+600 NIAIEQ

-616 IQNMQSAVTSQLAND
+616 LQNMQASVTAQLAND
-631 VQKYEQAL
+631 IQKYEQSL
-639 ASYTG
+639 ANYGAG
-644 DEDKLSRLREEEAIR
+644 DEALKRLREEQAIR
-659 ADIAKQ
+659 DDIAKQ
-665 IERATAQNLAGKI
+665 MERATSQNLAGKI
-678 TNDEL
+678 SNDEL
-683 DAQKAMLQQSL
+683 DSQRALLEKSLQ
-694 DDRLA
+694 DRLA
-699 AQKAYYEKVDELESD
+699 AMQKYYQDVDQMEGD
-714 WTVGSRKSFDAYVRE
+714 WKLGAKSAFENYVYE
-729 ANSAAKQS
+729 AQRAAEISKQ
-737 EKFFTGTFSAM
+737 FFSGAFNTM
-748 EDAIF
+748 EDSIYNF
-753 KFSTTGKL
+753 VTTGKL
-761 SFHDFAA
+761 SFKDFAA
-768 SVIADIARIASQKA
+768 SIISDMARIASQQA
-782 AAGLLEMG
+782 ALGILQ
-790 VNIFSSAYG
+790 
-799 GGAAASAPSTGYDAG
+799 TGAG
-814 FTGGYNSIGFSSGGY
+814 FLKDSSLAGFLGFSSGGY
-829 TGAGGKY
+829 TGSGGKF

-847 VWSQEDV
+847 VWSQDDIN
-854 ARAGGLGIVEMLR
+854 RAGGVGIVEALR
-867 NGLIGYKEG
+867 KGALNFKEG
-876 LKGYASGGVV
+876 LKGYADGGVV
-886 GGFSDS
+886 GM
-892 VSAPQDQS
+892 APALAGATS
-900 VVIQQQINVPDSQF
+900 SYSSSIAIQQEINIGQSE
-914 SGSTNADQ
+914 SGTSANP
-922 QAVAKAYADSAKL
+922 QAVAKAYADAAKM

-941 MRQLQPGGLIW
+941 IRQLQPGGMIW
-952 RAQNNR
+952 RAQNGR